1 MCRNLPKYTL
11 IERLAIMVKA
21 WVCAVCLGCSVQ
33 IAYADEF
40 VVNET
45 KTNGHFE
52 ANVQEKGRYDTS
64 PQEIPI
70 TDIIGSGGDIKSYCR
85 LVLFDAKTD
94 KPLYEESKTCFVYDK
109 VIVNGLDV
117 TAWLFQQTD
126 KGLIEFPRWNGTRT
140 SKNVKVKMPK
150 GYNSWAD
157 FYVGMYY
164 LNLGSSGI
172 DQEKKLALKL
182 GIKGNIYADLAVTSD
197 PSVWT
202 GFCAFYF
209 YKKDVNPT
217 ITIQNQYQ
225 PYKGIT
231 GSDFEVNEAGLER
244 QRTGTYEY
252 TYYVPRRAGEM
263 VSLKAPVADGANEGA
278 DIEYAAYWR
287 WYDNKTYRASDRISK
302 PLGSSLNQTY
312 FDENGKSIGLTYT
325 SIFYTKPTYKNMASV
340 EYTVPDNVADWQGDD
355 IAADASRYIDFGPID
370 KQYWREPTLSMRY
383 IFHVRPADE
392 IAEKIKKAIMNV
404 GVYED
409 HGSVVFPLKKNGDT
423 YKNDAY
429 NTLRLDLRGISNYWF
444 YPFSTNDIKNNP
456 SASQFESEI
465 RQCKSLSWVAMTTVN
480 GKVYRKTI
488 TQNSENLEDYKYATY
503 NLHPDDVVGTYSLV
517 ADPTIKYELNK
528 LEAGRQYTI
537 MVYANGD
544 NGKSSPIARFDCS
557 YVWQSEPELNDGI
570 GDYRQPD
577 NLDEKYTRIAWKSFD
592 DLSGMN
598 DNVPT
603 LNYQYGNPYNN
614 LYDGVVNWNHVFY
627 GTIYPQLTL
636 AGCDIQGKA
645 NYYMPFHGDFI
656 LVKSA
661 NVPGVSEKGDYGWY
675 FVDGSKPSNSPS
687 IYDCTY
693 YASGGKRCGYFLY
706 VDASD
711 EPHPIATLDFEAR
724 LCTGAT
730 LMFTANVANLTADY
744 YNVEHPQLLFKLYG
758 YKTDE
763 NGQVIEKKLIQS
775 FASGDFKTYDSRN
788 LGVWYQIFA
797 KTFVHPGLGVD
808 GYTHYNVTIE
818 NACKSTQGADY
829 AIDDIRFYVAN
840 DQVEILQTS
849 QADDY
854 CKNKDHGAYLKLRTD
869 YNMTRTFLKV
879 NEGSKPLFYRLCE
892 EGGKPCNTT
901 YPQDTIANPKHE
913 QKMDKNNIPY
923 GVVWVSADEQ
933 ENKELVETD
942 PYGYLS
948 LILADAF
955 FNLDLNKTYY
965 VSVALPRI
973 ARYNETDGTPIYE
986 PDIWGEPKDPCSIY
1000 SKSINIRN
1008 KNIKI
1013 TSNTGG
1019 TSLTYSSEC
1028 GKNEIDVDLK
1038 VQLRVPDA
1046 SYGMEKDIPWK
1057 FDFVIGSEEAFNKAC
1072 TQRNLLQ
1079 AIEHFRTAYPN
1090 ATVFDATTHVATGIF
1105 SQPEY
1110 EALVHYTSQ
1119 STTEIPDPTSDKLIV
1134 VLSKSDEYKA
1144 KLKMVEKNDVNVN
1157 FYFISVPGEYTDKDG
1172 QKYTICSSAMK
1183 EKVTFN
1189 YESPVVQMGDPKV
1202 TYPDAWNNT
1211 AREYRLGLKQANN
1224 LKTGTRLRLP
1234 IHDYR
1239 DAFYHQTGHSYGG
1252 NARNNLVVEQPDAK
1266 GNAVQGCVRLV
1277 ATNDPTVNK
1286 EWLQVGTV
1294 KGVAWGAKVG
1304 EVKNDSFN
1312 ITKTDQSLVID
1323 FSQHTETL
1331 HLDNEVTKKDVTA
1344 NIEFHEGYSYTFS
1357 VVYHDATLDIKKDN
1371 NAICYGTTLFTLNIV
1386 PEYVTWKGSLSSN
1399 TNWNNDGNWAR
1410 STKAELHK
1418 TDGYEDYDGS
1428 KGLQSAPGEDPSTTP
1443 QTFVPMRF
1451 TKVTI
1456 LPHTLIPQLGSYS
1469 YDQRQGIL
1477 TAESLLNPMLSEAT
1491 KDINYNLM
1499 LKIKP
1504 TIEDGVSYYD
1514 CENFYANMCQDVYF
1528 ASTDPDDAA
1537 TQNGEVKGEL
1547 RNQHYLSYQKA
1558 WVDFA
1563 LPTKQW
1569 SMFTVPLHNVY
1580 AGDFYLPYATGKQNT
1595 EAFQPINFGDGNGAY
1610 DRVKYSVYQR
1620 TWFDTNPQVVAV
1632 DNNGNYGAA
1641 VNYDQNNTEVEYVTS
1656 EWSHA
1661 FNDVQHAY
1669 EMGLGYSVYPEPNE
1683 TSAKNTHWALFRL
1696 PKDDA
1701 TFDYYERGKNGK
1713 QKTSAVVD
1721 RSKNGLLLTNNNKD
1735 DNPMTLTGVIE
1746 VKPDAL
1752 HQRGDY
1758 YLIGNPY
1765 MATIDMQLFFK
1776 DNPNLYAKY
1785 WILEDG
1791 ELNAYGNDGTDN
1803 LGSVAPMQAFFVKAS
1818 TGGVLLGNIVFRPSQ
1833 CITMFNTN
1841 TKVNRRHTAL
1851 TLHARHAQGVSTARV
1866 LTDDA
1871 ANNDFDD
1878 SEDVEVIFD
1887 HELVKAPQIY
1897 TVSGNRAAAINHLT
1911 SLRNVPL
1918 GVEAETDEEVAFSVS
1933 GTNLLPAPLYLL
1945 DAKTNQY
1952 TLLTDSVKVMLQPNQ
1967 VGRYFLTS
1975 NMSEANPVQTDLR
1988 CYSVHAGKVVAAT
2001 TEGDLLTSI
2010 DVFDI
2015 LGRHLQTLTP
2025 QQLVCTFNLPQGV
2038 YLITVSS
2045 KKVTEGR
2052 TFKVIVK

>member
-11 IERLAIMVKA
+11 IERLALMVKA

-33 IAYADEF
+33 TVCADEF
-40 VVNET
+40 VVNEKIMGHRDVRVTSMT
-45 KTNGHFE
+45 KY
-52 ANVQEKGRYDTS
+52 VTS
-64 PQEIPI
+64 PEVPLKEFL
-70 TDIIGSGGDIKSYCR
+70 GSQAVYCR
-85 LVLFDAKTD
+85 FVLFDAETEE
-94 KPLYEESKTCFVYDK
+94 PLYELSKTCFRYDASK
-109 VIVNGLDV
+109 N
-117 TAWLFQQTD
+117 WLFQQTD
-126 KGLIEFPRWNGTRT
+126 YGLIEFPRRNATIQYYV
-140 SKNVKVKMPK
+140 NPQIVLPK
-150 GYNSWAD
+150 GRTWSD
-157 FYVGMYY
+157 IYVGVYY
-164 LNLGSSGI
+164 CKVQSGSG
-172 DQEKKLALKL
+172 DQEIEVAKKL
-182 GIKGNIYADLAVTSD
+182 GINGDITYHNNTTTSPTITSD
-197 PSVWT
+197 PFVWT

-209 YKKDVNPT
+209 YREGTTAVT
-217 ITIQNQYQ
+217 TQNQYQ

-231 GSDFEVNEAGLER
+231 GSDFETNAEGVKR
-244 QRTGTYEY
+244 QGTYTWEY

-263 VSLKAPVADGANEGA
+263 VTLKAPVANGANGGA
-278 DIEYAAYWR
+278 DIDYSAYWR
-287 WYDNKTYRASDRISK
+287 WYDNNTYRANDRISM
-302 PLGSSLNQTY
+302 PLGSLLNQTY
-312 FDENGKSIGLTYT
+312 VDENGKSVGLTYSST
-325 SIFYTKPTYKNMASV
+325 SYKYPTYENMASV
-340 EYTVPDNVADWQGDD
+340 EYTVPDNVVDWQGDD
-355 IAADASRYIDFGPID
+355 IAADASRYIDFGSVNA
-370 KQYWREPTLSMRY
+370 KYWHEPTLSMRY

-392 IAEKIKKAIMNV
+392 IAENIKKAIMNV
-404 GVYED
+404 EVYED
-409 HGSVVFPLKKNGDT
+409 HGSIAIPLKKDGNS
-423 YKNDAY
+423 YSKNAH
-429 NTLRLDLRGISNYWF
+429 NTLRLDLRGINNYWF

-456 SASQFESEI
+456 SASQFESGI
-465 RQCKSLSWVAMTTVN
+465 RQCSSISWVAMTTVN
-480 GKVYRKTI
+480 GKVYRKDI
-488 TQNSENLEDYKYATY
+488 VLNQSNPGDDKYATY
-503 NLHPDDVVGTYSLV
+503 DLLPNDVVGTYTMV
-517 ADPTIKYELNK
+517 ADPKITYELDS
-528 LEAGRQYTI
+528 LETGRQYTI
-537 MVYANGD
+537 MVYANSND
-544 NGKSSPIARFDCS
+544 GKSSPIARFDCY
-557 YVWQSEPELNDGI
+557 YVWQSEPELESLLSEH
-570 GDYRQPD
+570 RQPEILKD
-577 NLDEKYTRIAWKSFD
+577 KYTQIGWVNFD
-592 DLSGMN
+592 DFAGMN
-598 DNVPT
+598 DYIPT
-603 LNYQYGNPYNN
+603 VNYQYGNPYSNH
-614 LYDGVVNWNHVFY
+614 YDGAHNWNQAFY
-627 GTIYPQLTL
+627 GTVYPQLMF
-636 AGCDIQGKA
+636 ASCEAKGND
-645 NYYMPFHGDFI
+645 NYIPYHGDYI
-656 LVKSA
+656 LVKTA
-661 NVPGVSEKGDYGWY
+661 NLKGVSVRK
-675 FVDGSKPSNSPS
+675 VDGYDWAYGDSPTL
-687 IYDCTY
+687 YDRTY
-693 YASGGKRCGYFLY
+693 YTSGGTRCGYFLF
-706 VDASD
+706 VDAAD
-711 EPHPIATLDFEAR
+711 EPRPIATLDFGAR

-730 LMFTANVANLTADY
+730 LMFTANIANLTDKNASEY
-744 YNVEHPQLLFKLYG
+744 PQLLFKLYG
-758 YKTDE
+758 YKTDA
-763 NGQVIEKKLIQS
+763 NGKVIEKKLIQS
-775 FASGDFKTYDSRN
+775 FASGDFRAYNSHE
-788 LGVWYQIFA
+788 LGKWYQVFA
-797 KTFVHPGLGVD
+797 KSFVHQGLGVD
-808 GYTHYNVTIE
+808 EFSHYNVTID
-818 NACKSTQGADY
+818 NACKSTYGADY
-829 AIDDIRFYVAN
+829 AVDDIRFYVAN

-854 CKNKDHGAYLKLRTD
+854 CNNKDHGAYLKLRTD

-879 NEGSKPLFYRLCE
+879 NEGTKPLFYRLCE

-901 YPQDTIANPKHE
+901 YPQDKGPNPKRE
-913 QKMDKNNIPY
+913 QKMDKDSLPY
-923 GVVWVSADEQ
+923 GVVWISTNEKEDE
-933 ENKELVETD
+933 KLVEAD

-965 VSVALPRI
+965 VSVALPHVVGH
-973 ARYNETDGTPIYE
+973 NDGTPIYE

-1046 SYGMEKDIPWK
+1046 KYGIEKDIPWK
-1057 FDFVIGSEEAFNKAC
+1057 FDFVIGSEKAFNDAC
-1072 TQRNLLQ
+1072 SQRNLLQ
-1079 AIEHFRTAYPN
+1079 AIEHFRTTYPN
-1090 ATVFDATTHVATGIF
+1090 ATTFDATTHVATGIF

-1110 EALVHYTSQ
+1110 EALKFYTSQ
-1119 STTEIPDPTSDKLIV
+1119 STTEIPDPAKSDKLIV

-1144 KLKMVEKNDVNVN
+1144 NLKMVEKNDVNVN

-1183 EKVTFN
+1183 EKVTFT

-1202 TYPDAWNNT
+1202 TYPETWNNS

-1224 LKTGTRLRLP
+1224 LKNGTRLRLP

-1239 DAFYHQTGHSYGG
+1239 DAFYYKPGHSYGG
-1252 NARNNLVVEQPDAK
+1252 ASRNNLIVEQPDAK
-1266 GNAVQGCVRLV
+1266 GNAVKGCVRLV
-1277 ATNDPTVNK
+1277 ATNDPTVDST
-1286 EWLQVGTV
+1286 WLQVGTV

-1304 EVKNDSFN
+1304 KVENAGYN
-1312 ITKTDQSLVID
+1312 ITPTDKSLVIN
-1323 FSQHTETL
+1323 FTPCTETL
-1331 HLDNEVTKKDVTA
+1331 HLDNDVTKANVAA

-1357 VVYHDATLDIKKDN
+1357 VVYHDATLSIKNDN
-1371 NAICYGTTLFTLNIV
+1371 NTICYGTTLFTLNIV

-1410 STKAELHK
+1410 STRAELHINAQK
-1418 TDGYEDYDGS
+1418 TDGYVDYDGS
-1428 KGLQSAPGEDPSTTP
+1428 NGLQSTPGEDPSTTP

-1499 LKIKP
+1499 LKMEP

-1537 TQNGEVKGEL
+1537 TQNEEVKGEL

-1563 LPTKQW
+1563 LPTDQW

-1595 EAFQPINFGDGNGAY
+1595 EAFQPIKFGEGNGAY

-1620 TWFDTNPQVVAV
+1620 TWFDTNPQVVAA

-1641 VNYDQNNTEVEYVTS
+1641 VNYDTNNTEVEYVTS

-1696 PKDDA
+1696 PKDDE
-1701 TFDYYERGKNGK
+1701 TFNYYERGKNGK
-1713 QKTSAVVD
+1713 QKTSASVD

-1735 DNPMTLTGVIE
+1735 DNPMTLNGVIE

-1785 WILEDG
+1785 WILEG
-1791 ELNAYGNDGTDN
+1791 GKLNAYGNDGTDN

-1818 TGGVLLGNIVFRPSQ
+1818 TGGVLLGKIVFRPSQ
-1833 CITMFNTN
+1833 CFTMFNTN

-1945 DAKTNQY
+1945 DAKTNQH

>member
-1 MCRNLPKYTL
+1 MCRNLPKYTF
-11 IERLAIMVKA
+11 IERLTIMVKA

-33 IAYADEF
+33 TVCADEF
-40 VVNET
+40 VVNE
-45 KTNGHFE
+45 KIMGELSRDFILIN
-52 ANVQEKGRYDTS
+52 ATS
-64 PQEIPI
+64 QTCEIPL
-70 TDIIGSGGDIKSYCR
+70 TVFPGQGSVYYCR
-85 LVLFDAKTD
+85 LVLFNAKTQE
-94 KPLYEESKTCFVYDK
+94 PLYEISDTCFAYNDPNKRV
-109 VIVNGLDV
+109 
-117 TAWLFQQTD
+117 FQQTN
-126 KGLIEFPRWNGTRT
+126 KGLIFFPRWNSTRYFE
-140 SKNVKVKMPK
+140 NVTLKKPK
-150 GYNSWAD
+150 GYSWAD
-157 FYVGMYY
+157 IYVGMYY
-164 LNLGSSGI
+164 LHLNSSDIKTEKEIAKRYGINGEINLVTS
-172 DQEKKLALKL
+172 
-182 GIKGNIYADLAVTSD
+182 VTSD
-197 PSVWT
+197 PTEWS
-202 GFCAFYF
+202 GFRKY
-209 YKKDVNPT
+209 VPT
-217 ITIQNQYQ
+217 TNIYV
-225 PYKGIT
+225 PYEGVAQKEG
-231 GSDFEVNEAGLER
+231 DFETNADGVKR
-244 QRTGTYEY
+244 QRTYTWEY
-252 TYYVPRRAGEM
+252 TYYVPRRAGEK
-263 VSLKAPVADGANEGA
+263 VTLKAPIADGNGGGA

-287 WYDNKTYRASDRISK
+287 WYDNQTYRASDRISK
-302 PLGSSLNQTY
+302 PGSLLSQT
-312 FDENGKSIGLTYT
+312 FVDENGKSVGLTYA
-325 SIFYTKPTYKNMASV
+325 SSSYTKPTYKNMASV
-340 EYTVPDNVADWQGDD
+340 DYTVPDNVADWQGDD
-355 IAADASRYIDFGPID
+355 IAADASRYIDFGPND
-370 KQYWREPTLSMRY
+370 KLFWREPTLSMRY
-383 IFHVRPADE
+383 LFHVRPADE

-404 GVYED
+404 EVYED
-409 HGSVVFPLKKNGDT
+409 HGSIVFPLKKNGDA

-444 YPFSTNDIKNNP
+444 YPFSTNDIKNAP

-480 GKVYRKTI
+480 GKIYRKAI
-488 TQNSENLEDYKYATY
+488 TQNSEDLEDYKYAIY

-517 ADPTIKYELNK
+517 SNPTIKYELSK
-528 LEAGRQYTI
+528 LETGRQYTI
-537 MVYANGD
+537 MVYANSND
-544 NGKSSPIARFDCS
+544 GKSSPIARFDCS
-557 YVWQSEPELNDGI
+557 FVWQSEPELNDGI
-570 GDYRQPD
+570 GDYRKPE
-577 NLDEKYTRIAWKSFD
+577 NLEEKYHCIAWKSFD
-592 DLSGMN
+592 DLPGMN
-598 DNVPT
+598 DNIPT
-603 LNYQYGNPYNN
+603 LNYEHGNPYNN
-614 LYDGVVNWNHVFY
+614 LYDGVVNWNHAFY
-627 GTIYPQLTL
+627 GTIYPQLIQ
-636 AGCDIQGKA
+636 AGCDIPGKE
-645 NYYMPFHGDFI
+645 NKGKFMPFHGDFI

-661 NVPGVSEKGDYGWY
+661 NVPGVSEKGSYGWY
-675 FVDGSKPSNSPS
+675 FPDYSAVS

-711 EPHPIATLDFEAR
+711 EPRPIATLDFEAR

-730 LMFTANVANLTADY
+730 LMFTANVANLTAGY
-744 YNVEHPQLLFKLYG
+744 YLCEDPQLLFKLYG
-758 YKTDE
+758 YKTDA
-763 NGQVIEKKLIQS
+763 NGKVIEKKLIQS
-775 FASGDFKTYDSRN
+775 FASGDFKTYGSRK

-808 GYTHYNVTIE
+808 EFRHYNVTIE
-818 NACKSTQGADY
+818 NACKSTIGADY
-829 AIDDIRFYVAN
+829 AVDDIRFYVAN

-849 QADDY
+849 NADDY
-854 CKNKDHGAYLKLRTD
+854 CKSKDQGAYLKLRTD

-892 EGGKPCNTT
+892 EGGKPCDTT
-901 YPQDTIANPKHE
+901 YPQDTIANPKRE
-913 QKMDKNNIPY
+913 QRMDKDSLPY
-923 GVVWVSADEQ
+923 GVVWISTNEKEDE
-933 ENKELVETD
+933 KLVEAD

-973 ARYNETDGTPIYE
+973 AGYNKTDDTPIYE

-1046 SYGMEKDIPWK
+1046 KYGIEKDIPWK
-1057 FDFVIGSEEAFNKAC
+1057 FDFVIGSEQAFNKAC
-1072 TQRNLLQ
+1072 TQDNLLQ
-1079 AIEHFRTAYPN
+1079 AIEHFRTAYPD
-1090 ATVFDATTHVATGIF
+1090 ATMFDATTHVATGIF
-1105 SQPEY
+1105 SQPDY
-1110 EALVHYTSQ
+1110 KTLVHYTSQ
-1119 STTEIPDPTSDKLIV
+1119 STTEIPDPTKSDKLIV

-1144 KLKMVEKNDVNVN
+1144 NLKMVEKNDVNVN

-1183 EKVTFN
+1183 EKVTFT

-1211 AREYRLGLKQANN
+1211 AKEYRLGLKQANN

-1239 DAFYHQTGHSYGG
+1239 DAFYYKPGHSYGG
-1252 NARNNLVVEQPDAK
+1252 ASRNNLIVEQPDAK

-1277 ATNDPTVNK
+1277 ATNDPTVDPK
-1286 EWLQVGTV
+1286 WLQVGTV

-1304 EVKNDSFN
+1304 VVKNAGYN
-1312 ITKTDQSLVID
+1312 ITPTDKSLVID

-1331 HLDNEVTKKDVTA
+1331 HLDNDVTKTNVTA
-1344 NIEFHEGYSYTFS
+1344 DIEFHEGYSYTFS
-1357 VVYHDATLDIKKDN
+1357 VVYHDATLSIENNDN
-1371 NAICYGTTLFTLNIV
+1371 TICYGTTLFTLNIV

-1410 STKAELHK
+1410 STKEELHK
-1418 TDGYEDYDGS
+1418 NAQNTDEYVDYDGS
-1428 KGLQSAPGEDPSTTP
+1428 NGLQSTPGEDPSTTP

-1456 LPHTLIPQLGSYS
+1456 LPHTMIPQLGSYS

-1491 KDINYNLM
+1491 KNINYHLM
-1499 LKIKP
+1499 LKMEP
-1504 TIEDGVSYYD
+1504 TIENGVSYYD

-1528 ASTDPDDAA
+1528 ASTDPDDDA
-1537 TQNGEVKGEL
+1537 TQKDVKGEL

-1563 LPTKQW
+1563 LPTDQW

-1595 EAFQPINFGDGNGAY
+1595 EAFQPIKFGEGNGAY

-1620 TWFDTNPQVVAV
+1620 TWFDTNPQVVAA

-1683 TSAKNTHWALFRL
+1683 TSAKTTHWALFRL
-1696 PKDDA
+1696 PKDDE
-1701 TFDYYERGKNGK
+1701 TFDYYGRGKNGK
-1713 QKTSAVVD
+1713 QKTSAAVD

-1735 DNPMTLTGVIE
+1735 DNPMTLNGVIE

-1785 WILEDG
+1785 WILEG
-1791 ELNAYGNDGTDN
+1791 RELKAYGNDGTDN

-1988 CYSVHAGKVVAAT
+1988 CYSIHAGKVVAAT

>member
-1 MCRNLPKYTL
+1 MCRNLPKYTF
-11 IERLAIMVKA
+11 IERLTIMVKA

-33 IAYADEF
+33 TAYADEF
-40 VVNET
+40 VVNE
-45 KTNGHFE
+45 KIMG
-52 ANVQEKGRYDTS
+52 QLSRDTVATTETS
-64 PQEIPI
+64 QTCVIP
-70 TDIIGSGGDIKSYCR
+70 TIKFLGESYVSIYCR
-85 LVLFDAKTD
+85 LVLFDAKTQ
-94 KPLYEESKTCFVYDK
+94 KPLYELSKTCFTYENPSN
-109 VIVNGLDV
+109 I
-117 TAWLFQQTD
+117 LFQQTD
-126 KGLIEFPRWNGTRT
+126 KGLILFPRWNATT
-140 SKNVKVKMPK
+140 YPKNVTLKKPK
-150 GYNSWAD
+150 GYSWAD
-157 FYVGMYY
+157 IYVGMYY
-164 LNLGSSGI
+164 LKLNAPNDWDKEKEIAKNFGI
-172 DQEKKLALKL
+172 N
-182 GIKGNIYADLAVTSD
+182 GNIYLEPSITSD
-197 PSVWT
+197 PTMWS
-202 GFCAFYF
+202 GFRAFC
-209 YKKDVNPT
+209 PT
-217 ITIQNQYQ
+217 IDNGAMLKDTYV
-225 PYKGIT
+225 PYEGISQKV
-231 GSDFEVNEAGLER
+231 GDFETNADGVKR
-244 QRTGTYEY
+244 QGTYTWEY
-252 TYYVPRRAGEM
+252 TYYVPRRAGEK
-263 VSLKAPVADGANEGA
+263 VTLKAPVANGASGGSRY
-278 DIEYAAYWR
+278 DYSAYWR
-287 WYDNKTYRASDRISK
+287 WYDNKTYRANDRISQ
-302 PLGSSLNQTY
+302 PGGSSLNQTY
-312 FDENGKSIGLTYT
+312 VDENGKSVGLTYNST
-325 SIFYTKPTYKNMASV
+325 GYINPTYKNMASV

-355 IAADASRYIDFGPID
+355 IAADASRYIDFGPLGSNF
-370 KQYWREPTLSMRY
+370 WREPTLSMRY

-392 IAEKIKKAIMNV
+392 IAENIKKAIMNV
-404 GVYED
+404 EVYED
-409 HGSVVFPLKKNGDT
+409 HGSIAIPLKKNGDT
-423 YKNDAY
+423 YSQTAH
-429 NTLRLDLRGISNYWF
+429 NTLRLDLRGINNYWF
-444 YPFSTNDIKNNP
+444 YPFSTTNDIKNAP
-456 SASQFESEI
+456 SASQFESDI
-465 RQCKSLSWVAMTTVN
+465 RQCSSISWVAMTTVN
-480 GKVYRKTI
+480 GKVYRKDI
-488 TQNSENLEDYKYATY
+488 ALNQSNPGDDKYATY
-503 NLHPDDVVGTYSLV
+503 DLLPNDVVGTYTMV
-517 ADPTIKYELNK
+517 ADPKITYELSK

-537 MVYANGD
+537 MVYANSND
-544 NGKSSPIARFDCS
+544 GKSSPIARFDCY
-557 YVWQSEPELNDGI
+557 YVWQSEPELESQLSEH
-570 GDYRQPD
+570 RQPEILKD
-577 NLDEKYTRIAWKSFD
+577 KYTQIGWVNFD
-592 DLSGMN
+592 DFAGMN
-598 DNVPT
+598 DNIPT
-603 LNYQYGNPYNN
+603 VDYQYGNPYSNH
-614 LYDGVVNWNHVFY
+614 YDGAHNWNQAFY
-627 GTIYPQLTL
+627 GTVYPQLMM
-636 AGCDIQGKA
+636 ARCDIKQQEK
-645 NYYMPFHGDFI
+645 YIPLHGDYI

-661 NVPGVSEKGDYGWY
+661 NVPGVSDNNSYDWAFAKE
-675 FVDGSKPSNSPS
+675 SSSPS
-687 IYDCTY
+687 IYDRTY
-693 YASGGKRCGYFLY
+693 YTSGGTRSGYFLF
-706 VDASD
+706 VDAAD
-711 EPHPIATLDFEAR
+711 EPRPIATLDFEAR

-730 LMFTANVANLTADY
+730 LMFTANIANLTAAAASEY
-744 YNVEHPQLLFKLYG
+744 PQLLFKLYG
-758 YKTDE
+758 YKTDA
-763 NGQVIEKKLIQS
+763 NGKVIEKKLIQS
-775 FASGDFKTYDSRN
+775 FASGDFRAYNSHE
-788 LGVWYQIFA
+788 LGKWYQVFA
-797 KTFVHPGLGVD
+797 KSFVHQGLGVD
-808 GYTHYNVTIE
+808 EFSHYNVTID
-818 NACKSTQGADY
+818 NACKSTEGADY
-829 AIDDIRFYVAN
+829 AVDDIRFYVAN

-879 NEGSKPLFYRLCE
+879 NEGTKPLFYRICE
-892 EGGKPCNTT
+892 EGGTPCNTT
-901 YPQDTIANPKHE
+901 YPSDEGTNPKREH
-913 QKMDKNNIPY
+913 KVDKNNIPY

-933 ENKELVETD
+933 ENKKLVEAD
-942 PYGYLS
+942 PYGYLN

-973 ARYNETDGTPIYE
+973 AGYDKDDMPIYE

-1028 GKNEIDVDLK
+1028 GKDEIDVDLK

-1046 SYGMEKDIPWK
+1046 SYGMEKDIPWT

-1079 AIEHFRTAYPN
+1079 AVEHFRTAYPD
-1090 ATVFDATTHVATGIF
+1090 ATTFDATTHVAKEGTLF
-1105 SQPEY
+1105 TSDEY
-1110 EALVHYTSQ
+1110 QALVDYTSQ

-1157 FYFISVPGEYTDKDG
+1157 FYFISVPGEYTDKGG
-1172 QKYTICSSAMK
+1172 QKYTICSSVMK

-1239 DAFYHQTGHSYGG
+1239 DAFYYKPGHSYGG
-1252 NARNNLVVEQPDAK
+1252 ASRNNLIVEQPDAK

-1277 ATNDPTVNK
+1277 ATNDPTVDST
-1286 EWLQVGTV
+1286 WLQVGTV
-1294 KGVAWGAKVG
+1294 KGVVWGAKVG
-1304 EVKNDSFN
+1304 EVKNAGYN
-1312 ITKTDQSLVID
+1312 ITPTDKSLVID
-1323 FSQHTETL
+1323 FTPRTETL
-1331 HLDNEVTKKDVTA
+1331 HLDNEVTKDVTA

-1386 PEYVTWKGSLSSN
+1386 PEYVTWKGSLSLN

-1499 LKIKP
+1499 LKMEP
-1504 TIEDGVSYYD
+1504 TIENGVSYYD
-1514 CENFYANMCQDVYF
+1514 CENFYANMCQDVHF

-1537 TQNGEVKGEL
+1537 TQNEEVKGEL

-1563 LPTKQW
+1563 LPTNQW

-1595 EAFQPINFGDGNGAY
+1595 EAFQPIKFGEGNGAY

-1620 TWFDTNPQVVAV
+1620 TWFDTNPQVVAA

-1641 VNYDQNNTEVEYVTS
+1641 VNYDTNKTEVEYVTS

-1683 TSAKNTHWALFRL
+1683 TAAQTHSWALFRL
-1696 PKDDA
+1696 PKEDE

-1713 QKTSAVVD
+1713 QKTSARVD

-1735 DNPMTLTGVIE
+1735 DNPMTLNGVIE

-1791 ELNAYGNDGTDN
+1791 KLNAYGNDGTDN

-1918 GVEAETDEEVAFSVS
+1918 GVEAATDEEVAFSVS

-1945 DAKTNQY
+1945 DAKTNQR

-2025 QQLVCTFNLPQGV
+2025 QQLVYTFNLPQGV

-2045 KKVTEGR
+2045 NKVTEGR

>member
-11 IERLAIMVKA
+11 IERLTIMVKA

-33 IAYADEF
+33 TVCADEF
-40 VVNET
+40 VVNE
-45 KTNGHFE
+45 KIMGELSRDFILTN
-52 ANVQEKGRYDTS
+52 ATS
-64 PQEIPI
+64 QTCEIPL
-70 TDIIGSGGDIKSYCR
+70 TVFPGQGSVYYCR
-85 LVLFDAKTD
+85 LVLFDAKTQ
-94 KPLYEESKTCFVYDK
+94 KPLYELSKTCFTYK
-109 VIVNGLDV
+109 NPNN
-117 TAWLFQQTD
+117 WLFQQTD
-126 KGLIEFPRWNGTRT
+126 KGLIFFPRWNGTRYFE
-140 SKNVKVKMPK
+140 NVTLNKPK
-150 GYNSWAD
+150 GSNWAD
-157 FYVGMYY
+157 IYVGMYY
-164 LNLGSSGI
+164 LNLNAPNDSIEKEIAKRYGI
-172 DQEKKLALKL
+172 N
-182 GIKGNIYADLAVTSD
+182 GNIHLVPSITSD
-197 PSVWT
+197 PTEWS
-202 GFCAFYF
+202 GFRKY
-209 YKKDVNPT
+209 VPT
-217 ITIQNQYQ
+217 KNIYV
-225 PYKGIT
+225 PYEGVAQKEG
-231 GSDFEVNEAGLER
+231 DFETNADGVKR
-244 QRTGTYEY
+244 QRTYTWEY
-252 TYYVPRRAGEM
+252 TYYVPRRAGEK
-263 VSLKAPVADGANEGA
+263 VTLKAPIADGNGGGA

-287 WYDNKTYRASDRISK
+287 WYDNQTYRASDRISK
-302 PLGSSLNQTY
+302 PGSSLSQT
-312 FDENGKSIGLTYT
+312 FVDENGKSVGLTYA
-325 SIFYTKPTYKNMASV
+325 SSSYTKPTYKNMASV

-355 IAADASRYIDFGPID
+355 IAADASRYIDFGPND
-370 KQYWREPTLSMRY
+370 KLFWREPTLSMRY

-404 GVYED
+404 DVYED
-409 HGSVVFPLKKNGDT
+409 HGSIVFPLKKNGDA

-444 YPFSTNDIKNNP
+444 YPFSTNDIKDAP
-456 SASQFESEI
+456 SASQFESDI
-465 RQCKSLSWVAMTTVN
+465 RQCSSISWVAMTTVN
-480 GKVYRKTI
+480 GKVYRKDI
-488 TQNSENLEDYKYATY
+488 AQNSENLADDKYAIY

-517 ADPTIKYELNK
+517 SNPTIKYELSK
-528 LEAGRQYTI
+528 LETGRQYTI
-537 MVYANGD
+537 MVYANSND
-544 NGKSSPIARFDCS
+544 GKSSPIARFDCS
-557 YVWQSEPELNDGI
+557 FVWQSEPEINDGI
-570 GDYRQPD
+570 GDYRKPE
-577 NLDEKYTRIAWKSFD
+577 NLEEKYHCIAWKSFD
-592 DLSGMN
+592 DLPGMN

-603 LNYQYGNPYNN
+603 LNYEHGNPYNN
-614 LYDGVVNWNHVFY
+614 LYDGVVNWNHAFY
-627 GTIYPQLTL
+627 GTIYPQLIQ
-636 AGCDIQGKA
+636 AGCDIPGKE
-645 NYYMPFHGDFI
+645 NKGKFMPFHGDFI

-661 NVPGVSEKGDYGWY
+661 NVPGVSEKGSYGWY
-675 FVDGSKPSNSPS
+675 FADASAPS

-711 EPHPIATLDFEAR
+711 EPRPIATLDFEAR

-730 LMFTANVANLTADY
+730 LMFTANVANLTANYDLC
-744 YNVEHPQLLFKLYG
+744 EDPQLLFKLYG
-758 YKTDE
+758 YKTDA
-763 NGQVIEKKLIQS
+763 NGKVIEKKLIQS
-775 FASGDFKTYDSRN
+775 FASGDFKTYGSRK

-797 KTFVHPGLGVD
+797 KTFVHQGLGVD
-808 GYTHYNVTIE
+808 EFSHYNVTIE
-818 NACKSTQGADY
+818 NACKSTVGADY
-829 AIDDIRFYVAN
+829 AVDDIRFYVAN

-849 QADDY
+849 NADDY
-854 CKNKDHGAYLKLRTD
+854 CKSKDQGAYLKLRTD

-892 EGGKPCNTT
+892 EGGKPCDTT
-901 YPQDTIANPKHE
+901 YPQDTIANPKRE
-913 QKMDKNNIPY
+913 QRMDKDSLPY
-923 GVVWVSADEQ
+923 GVVWISTNEKEDE
-933 ENKELVETD
+933 KLVEAD

-973 ARYNETDGTPIYE
+973 AGYNKTDDTPIYE

-1046 SYGMEKDIPWK
+1046 KYGIEKDIPWK
-1057 FDFVIGSEEAFNKAC
+1057 FDFVIGSEQAFDKAC
-1072 TQRNLLQ
+1072 TQDNLLQ

-1105 SQPEY
+1105 SQPDY
-1110 EALVHYTSQ
+1110 KTLVHYTSQ
-1119 STTEIPDPTSDKLIV
+1119 STTEIPDPTKSDKLIV

-1144 KLKMVEKNDVNVN
+1144 NLKMVEKNDVNVN

-1183 EKVTFN
+1183 EKVTFT

-1202 TYPDAWNNT
+1202 TYPETWNNS

-1239 DAFYHQTGHSYGG
+1239 DAFYYKPGHSYGG
-1252 NARNNLVVEQPDAK
+1252 ASRNNLIVEQPDAK

-1277 ATNDPTVNK
+1277 ATNDPTVDST
-1286 EWLQVGTV
+1286 WLQVGTV

-1312 ITKTDQSLVID
+1312 ITKTDKSLVID

-1331 HLDNEVTKKDVTA
+1331 HLDHDVTKDVTA

-1357 VVYHDATLDIKKDN
+1357 VVYHDATLSIKNDN
-1371 NAICYGTTLFTLNIV
+1371 NTICYGTTLFTLNIV

-1418 TDGYEDYDGS
+1418 NAQNTDKYEDYDGS

-1491 KDINYNLM
+1491 KNINYHLM

-1504 TIEDGVSYYD
+1504 TIENGVSYYD

-1528 ASTDPDDAA
+1528 ASTDPDDA
-1537 TQNGEVKGEL
+1537 TQNEDVKGEL

-1563 LPTKQW
+1563 LPTDQW

-1595 EAFQPINFGDGNGAY
+1595 EAFQPIKFGDGNGAY

-1620 TWFDTNPQVVAV
+1620 TWFDTNPQVVAA

-1641 VNYDQNNTEVEYVTS
+1641 VNYDKNNTEVEYVTS

-1683 TSAKNTHWALFRL
+1683 TAAQTHSWALFRL

-1713 QKTSAVVD
+1713 QKTSARVD

-1735 DNPMTLTGVIE
+1735 DNPMTLNGVIE

-1785 WILEDG
+1785 WILEKG
-1791 ELNAYGNDGTDN
+1791 MLKAYGNDGTDN
-1803 LGSVAPMQAFFVKAS
+1803 LGCVAPMQAFFVKAS

-1887 HELVKAPQIY
+1887 HELVKTPQIY

-1945 DAKTNQY
+1945 DAKTNQR

-2010 DVFDI
+2010 EVFDI

-2025 QQLVCTFNLPQGV
+2025 QQLVYTFNLPQGV

-2045 KKVTEGR
+2045 NKVTEGR

>member
-1 MCRNLPKYTL
+1 MCKNLPKYTF

-33 IAYADEF
+33 TVCADEF
-40 VVNET
+40 VVNE
-45 KTNGHFE
+45 KIMGELSRDFALIN
-52 ANVQEKGRYDTS
+52 ATS
-64 PQEIPI
+64 QTCEIPL
-70 TDIIGSGGDIKSYCR
+70 TVFPGQGSVYYCR
-85 LVLFDAKTD
+85 LVLFDAKTQ
-94 KPLYEESKTCFVYDK
+94 KPLYELSKTCFTYK
-109 VIVNGLDV
+109 NPNN
-117 TAWLFQQTD
+117 WLFQQTD
-126 KGLIEFPRWNGTRT
+126 KGLIFFPRWNGTRYFE
-140 SKNVKVKMPK
+140 NVTLNKPK
-150 GYNSWAD
+150 GSNWAD
-157 FYVGMYY
+157 IYVGMYY
-164 LNLGSSGI
+164 LNLNAPNDSIEKEIAKRYGI
-172 DQEKKLALKL
+172 N
-182 GIKGNIYADLAVTSD
+182 GNIHLVPSITSD
-197 PSVWT
+197 PTEWS
-202 GFCAFYF
+202 GFRKY
-209 YKKDVNPT
+209 VPT
-217 ITIQNQYQ
+217 KNIYV
-225 PYKGIT
+225 PYEGVAQKEG
-231 GSDFEVNEAGLER
+231 DFETNADGVKR
-244 QRTGTYEY
+244 QRTYTWEY
-252 TYYVPRRAGEM
+252 TYYVPRRAGEK
-263 VSLKAPVADGANEGA
+263 VTLKAPIADGNGGGA

-287 WYDNKTYRASDRISK
+287 WYDNQTYRASDRISK
-302 PLGSSLNQTY
+302 PGSSLSQT
-312 FDENGKSIGLTYT
+312 FVDENGKSVGLTYA
-325 SIFYTKPTYKNMASV
+325 SSSYTKPTYKNMASV

-355 IAADASRYIDFGPID
+355 IAADASRYIDFGPND
-370 KQYWREPTLSMRY
+370 KLFWREPTLSMRY

-392 IAEKIKKAIMNV
+392 IAENIKKAIMNV
-404 GVYED
+404 EVYED
-409 HGSVVFPLKKNGDT
+409 HGSIVFLLKKNGDA

-444 YPFSTNDIKNNP
+444 YPFSTNDIKDAP
-456 SASQFESEI
+456 SASQFESDI
-465 RQCKSLSWVAMTTVN
+465 RQCSSISWVAMTTVN
-480 GKVYRKTI
+480 GKVYRKDI
-488 TQNSENLEDYKYATY
+488 AQNSENLADDKYAIY

-517 ADPTIKYELNK
+517 SNPTIKYELSK
-528 LEAGRQYTI
+528 LETGRQYTI
-537 MVYANGD
+537 MVYANSND
-544 NGKSSPIARFDCS
+544 GKSSPIARFDCS
-557 YVWQSEPELNDGI
+557 FVWQSEPELNDGI
-570 GDYRQPD
+570 GDYRKPE
-577 NLDEKYTRIAWKSFD
+577 NLEEKYHCIAWKNFD
-592 DLSGMN
+592 DLPGMN

-603 LNYQYGNPYNN
+603 LNYEHGNPYNN
-614 LYDGVVNWNHVFY
+614 LYDGVVNWNHAFY
-627 GTIYPQLTL
+627 GTIYPQLIQ
-636 AGCDIQGKA
+636 AGCDIPGKE
-645 NYYMPFHGDFI
+645 NKGKFMPFHGDFI

-661 NVPGVSEKGDYGWY
+661 NVPGVSEKGSYGWY
-675 FVDGSKPSNSPS
+675 FADASAPS

-711 EPHPIATLDFEAR
+711 EPRPIATLDFEAR

-730 LMFTANVANLTADY
+730 LMFTANVANLTANYDLC
-744 YNVEHPQLLFKLYG
+744 EDPQLLFKLYG
-758 YKTDE
+758 YKTDA
-763 NGQVIEKKLIQS
+763 NGKVIEKKLIQS
-775 FASGDFKTYDSRN
+775 FASGDFKTYGSRK

-797 KTFVHPGLGVD
+797 KTFVHQGLGVD
-808 GYTHYNVTIE
+808 EFSHYNVTIE
-818 NACKSTQGADY
+818 NACKSTVGADY
-829 AIDDIRFYVAN
+829 AVDDIRFYVAN

-849 QADDY
+849 NADDY
-854 CKNKDHGAYLKLRTD
+854 CKSKDQGAYLKLRTD

-892 EGGKPCNTT
+892 EGGKPCDTT
-901 YPQDTIANPKHE
+901 YPQDTIANPKRE
-913 QKMDKNNIPY
+913 QRMDKDSLPY
-923 GVVWVSADEQ
+923 GVVWISTNEKEDE
-933 ENKELVETD
+933 KLVEAD

-973 ARYNETDGTPIYE
+973 AGYNKTDDTPIYE

-1046 SYGMEKDIPWK
+1046 KYGIEKDIPWK
-1057 FDFVIGSEEAFNKAC
+1057 FDFVIGSEQAFDKAC
-1072 TQRNLLQ
+1072 TQDNLLQ

-1105 SQPEY
+1105 SQPDY
-1110 EALVHYTSQ
+1110 KTLVHYTSQ
-1119 STTEIPDPTSDKLIV
+1119 STTEIPDPTKSDKLIV

-1144 KLKMVEKNDVNVN
+1144 NLKMVEKNDVNVN

-1183 EKVTFN
+1183 EKVTFT

-1239 DAFYHQTGHSYGG
+1239 DAFYYKPGHSYGG
-1252 NARNNLVVEQPDAK
+1252 ASRNNLIVEQPDAK
-1266 GNAVQGCVRLV
+1266 GNAVKGCVRLV

-1312 ITKTDQSLVID
+1312 ITKTDKSLVID
-1323 FSQHTETL
+1323 FTPRTETL
-1331 HLDNEVTKKDVTA
+1331 HLDHDVTKDVTA

-1399 TNWNNDGNWAR
+1399 TNWNNDENWAR

-1418 TDGYEDYDGS
+1418 NAQNTDKYEDYDGS

-1499 LKIKP
+1499 LKMEP

-1537 TQNGEVKGEL
+1537 TQNEEVKGEL

-1563 LPTKQW
+1563 LPTDQW

-1595 EAFQPINFGDGNGAY
+1595 EAFQPIKFGDGNGAY
-1610 DRVKYSVYQR
+1610 NRVKYSVYQR
-1620 TWFDTNPQVVAV
+1620 TWFDTNPQVVTAEG
-1632 DNNGNYGAA
+1632 NGNYGAA
-1641 VNYDQNNTEVEYVTS
+1641 VNYDKNNTEVEYVTS

-1683 TSAKNTHWALFRL
+1683 TAAQTHSWALFRL

-1713 QKTSAVVD
+1713 QKTSARVD

-1735 DNPMTLTGVIE
+1735 DNPMTLNGVIE

-1785 WILEDG
+1785 WILEG
-1791 ELNAYGNDGTDN
+1791 GKLNAYGNDGTDN

-1945 DAKTNQY
+1945 DAKTNQR

-1975 NMSEANPVQTDLR
+1975 NMIEANPVQTDLR

-2045 KKVTEGR
+2045 NKVTEGR

>member
-11 IERLAIMVKA
+11 IERLALMVKA

-33 IAYADEF
+33 TVCADEF
-40 VVNET
+40 VVNEKIMGQLSRDTILT
-45 KTNGHFE
+45 KATSQTCVIPTIRFLG
-52 ANVQEKGRYDTS
+52 ADNVRT
-64 PQEIPI
+64 
-70 TDIIGSGGDIKSYCR
+70 YCR
-85 LVLFDAKTD
+85 LVLFDAKTQ
-94 KPLYEESKTCFVYDK
+94 KPLYEISDTCFTYE
-109 VIVNGLDV
+109 NPNN
-117 TAWLFQQTD
+117 WLFQQTD
-126 KGLIEFPRWNGTRT
+126 KGLILFPRWNGTRYP
-140 SKNVKVKMPK
+140 KNVTLKKPK
-150 GYNSWAD
+150 GYSWAD
-157 FYVGMYY
+157 IYVGMYY
-164 LNLGSSGI
+164 LHLNSSDI
-172 DQEKKLALKL
+172 KTEKEIAKDF
-182 GIKGNIYADLAVTSD
+182 GIKGEIYAVPSITSD
-197 PSVWT
+197 PTVWS
-202 GFCAFYF
+202 GFRRFFPTTNKAFEFKNIYVP
-209 YKKDVNPT
+209 YEGVA
-217 ITIQNQYQ
+217 QNE
-225 PYKGIT
+225 G
-231 GSDFEVNEAGLER
+231 DFETNADGVKR
-244 QRTGTYEY
+244 QRTYTWEF

-263 VSLKAPVADGANEGA
+263 VTLKAPVAEGAGSGA

-287 WYDNKTYRASDRISK
+287 WYDNQTYRASDRLSK
-302 PLGSSLNQTY
+302 PWGSSLKQIY
-312 FDENGKSIGLTYT
+312 VDENGKSVGLTYT
-325 SIFYTKPTYKNMASV
+325 STAYTKPTYKNMASV
-340 EYTVPDNVADWQGDD
+340 EYTVPDNFVDWQGDD

-370 KQYWREPTLSMRY
+370 KQYWHEPTLSMRY

-392 IAEKIKKAIMNV
+392 IAENIKKAIMNV
-404 GVYED
+404 DVYED
-409 HGSVVFPLKKNGDT
+409 HGAVVFPLKKNGDA

-444 YPFSTNDIKNNP
+444 YPFSTNDIKNAP

-480 GKVYRKTI
+480 GKVYRKAI
-488 TQNSENLEDYKYATY
+488 TQNSEDLEDYKYATY
-503 NLHPDDVVGTYSLV
+503 NLHPDDVVGTYTMV
-517 ADPTIKYELNK
+517 ADPNVTYK
-528 LEAGRQYTI
+528 LGSLETGRQYTI
-537 MVYANGD
+537 MVYANSND
-544 NGKSSPIARFDCS
+544 GKSSPIARFDCS
-557 YVWQSEPELNDGI
+557 FVWQSEPELNNGI
-570 GDYRQPD
+570 GDHRKPE
-577 NLDEKYTRIAWKSFD
+577 NLGEKYHCIAWKNFD
-592 DLSGMN
+592 DLPGMN

-603 LNYQYGNPYNN
+603 VSYQYGNPYSN
-614 LYDGVVNWNHVFY
+614 LYDGVVNWNHAFY
-627 GTIYPQLTL
+627 GTIYPQLIQT
-636 AGCDIQGKA
+636 GCDIQGKS

-661 NVPGVSEKGDYGWY
+661 NVPGVSEKGSYGWY
-675 FVDGSKPSNSPS
+675 FADYSAAP

-711 EPHPIATLDFEAR
+711 EPRPIATLDFEAR

-730 LMFTANVANLTADY
+730 LMFTANVANLTAGGY
-744 YNVEHPQLLFKLYG
+744 YLCEDPQLLFKLYG

-763 NGQVIEKKLIQS
+763 SGRVIEKKLIQS
-775 FASGDFKTYDSRN
+775 FASGDFKTYGSEEV
-788 LGVWYQIFA
+788 GVWYQIFA
-797 KTFVHPGLGVD
+797 KTFVHQGLGVD
-808 GYTHYNVTIE
+808 EFSHYNVTIE
-818 NACKSTQGADY
+818 NACKSTVGADY
-829 AIDDIRFYVAN
+829 AVDDIRFYVAN

-849 QADDY
+849 NADDY
-854 CKNKDHGAYLKLRTD
+854 CNNKDHGAYLKLRTD

-901 YPQDTIANPKHE
+901 YPSDTGTNPKRE
-913 QKMDKNNIPY
+913 QKMDKDSLPY
-923 GVVWVSADEQ
+923 GVVWISTNEKEDE
-933 ENKELVETD
+933 KLVEAD
-942 PYGYLS
+942 PYGYLN

-965 VSVALPRI
+965 VSVAMPHV
-973 ARYNETDGTPIYE
+973 AGYNETDGTPIYE

-1057 FDFVIGSEEAFNKAC
+1057 FDFVIGSEQAFDKAC
-1072 TQRNLLQ
+1072 TQDNLLQ
-1079 AIEHFRTAYPN
+1079 AIEHFRTAYPD
-1090 ATVFDATTHVATGIF
+1090 ATTFDATKHVATGVF
-1105 SQPEY
+1105 SQPDY
-1110 EALVHYTSQ
+1110 KTLVHYTSQ
-1119 STTEIPDPTSDKLIV
+1119 STTEIPDPTKSDKLIV

-1144 KLKMVEKNDVNVN
+1144 NLKMVEKNDVNVN

-1183 EKVTFN
+1183 EKVTFT

-1202 TYPDAWNNT
+1202 TYPEAWNNT

-1224 LKTGTRLRLP
+1224 LKRGTRLRLP

-1239 DAFYHQTGHSYGG
+1239 DAFYHQPGHSYGG
-1252 NARNNLVVEQPDAK
+1252 ASRNNLIVEQPDAK
-1266 GNAVQGCVRLV
+1266 GNAVKGCVRLV

-1331 HLDNEVTKKDVTA
+1331 HLDNDVTKDVTA

-1357 VVYHDATLDIKKDN
+1357 VVYHDATLSIEN
-1371 NAICYGTTLFTLNIV
+1371 NNNTICYGTTLFTLNIV

-1418 TDGYEDYDGS
+1418 NAQNTDRYVDYDGS
-1428 KGLQSAPGEDPSTTP
+1428 NGLQSTPGEDPSTTP

-1491 KDINYNLM
+1491 KDINYHLM

-1504 TIEDGVSYYD
+1504 TIENGVSYYD

-1537 TQNGEVKGEL
+1537 TPKAVKGEL

-1563 LPTKQW
+1563 LPTDQW

-1595 EAFQPINFGDGNGAY
+1595 EAFQPIKFGEGNGAY

-1620 TWFDTNPQVVAV
+1620 TWFDTNPQVVAA

-1713 QKTSAVVD
+1713 QKTSARVD

-1735 DNPMTLTGVIE
+1735 DNPMTLNGVIE

-1785 WILEDG
+1785 WILEG
-1791 ELNAYGNDGTDN
+1791 RELKAYGNDGTDN

-1841 TKVNRRHTAL
+1841 TKVNRRHTAI

-2025 QQLVCTFNLPQGV
+2025 QQLVYTFNLPQGV

>member
-1 MCRNLPKYTL
+1 MCRNLPKYKL
-11 IERLAIMVKA
+11 IERLALMVKA

-33 IAYADEF
+33 TVCADEF
-40 VVNET
+40 VVNEKIMGHRDVRVTSMT
-45 KTNGHFE
+45 KY
-52 ANVQEKGRYDTS
+52 VTS
-64 PQEIPI
+64 PEVPLKEFL
-70 TDIIGSGGDIKSYCR
+70 GSQAVYCR
-85 LVLFDAKTD
+85 FVLFDAETEE
-94 KPLYEESKTCFVYDK
+94 PLYELSKTCFRYDASK
-109 VIVNGLDV
+109 N
-117 TAWLFQQTD
+117 WLFQQTD
-126 KGLIEFPRWNGTRT
+126 YGLIEFPRRNATIQYYV
-140 SKNVKVKMPK
+140 NPQIVLPK
-150 GYNSWAD
+150 GRTWSD
-157 FYVGMYY
+157 IYVGVYY
-164 LNLGSSGI
+164 CKVQSGSGA
-172 DQEKKLALKL
+172 QEIEVAKKL
-182 GIKGNIYADLAVTSD
+182 GINGDITYHNNTTTSPTITSD
-197 PSVWT
+197 PFVWT

-209 YKKDVNPT
+209 YREGTTAVT
-217 ITIQNQYQ
+217 TQNQYQ

-231 GSDFEVNEAGLER
+231 GSDFETNAEGVKR
-244 QRTGTYEY
+244 QGTYTWEY

-263 VSLKAPVADGANEGA
+263 VTLKAPVANGASGGS
-278 DIEYAAYWR
+278 DIDYSAYWR
-287 WYDNKTYRASDRISK
+287 WYDNNTYRANDRISK
-302 PLGSSLNQTY
+302 PLGSLLNQTY
-312 FDENGKSIGLTYT
+312 VDENGKSVGLTYNST
-325 SIFYTKPTYKNMASV
+325 GYKNPTYENMASV

-355 IAADASRYIDFGPID
+355 IAADASRYIDFGSVNA
-370 KQYWREPTLSMRY
+370 KYWHEPTLSMRY

-392 IAEKIKKAIMNV
+392 IAENIKKAIMNV
-404 GVYED
+404 EVYED
-409 HGSVVFPLKKNGDT
+409 HGSIAIPLKKEGT
-423 YKNDAY
+423 SYSPTAR
-429 NTLRLDLRGISNYWF
+429 NTLRLDLRGINNYWF

-456 SASQFESEI
+456 SASQFESDI
-465 RQCKSLSWVAMTTVN
+465 RQCSSISWVAMTTVN
-480 GKVYRKTI
+480 GKVYRKDI
-488 TQNSENLEDYKYATY
+488 ALNQSNPGDDKYATY
-503 NLHPDDVVGTYSLV
+503 DLLPDDVVGTYTMV
-517 ADPTIKYELNK
+517 ADPKITYELDS
-528 LEAGRQYTI
+528 LETGRQYTI
-537 MVYANGD
+537 MVYANSND
-544 NGKSSPIARFDCS
+544 GKSSPIARFDCY
-557 YVWQSEPELNDGI
+557 YVWQSEPELESLLSEH
-570 GDYRQPD
+570 RQPEILKD
-577 NLDEKYTRIAWKSFD
+577 KYTQIGWVNFD
-592 DLSGMN
+592 DFAGMN
-598 DNVPT
+598 DYIPT
-603 LNYQYGNPYNN
+603 VNYQYGNPYSNH
-614 LYDGVVNWNHVFY
+614 YDGAHNWNQAFY
-627 GTIYPQLTL
+627 GTVYPQLMF
-636 AGCDIQGKA
+636 ASCEAKGND
-645 NYYMPFHGDFI
+645 NYIPYHGDYI
-656 LVKSA
+656 LVKTA
-661 NVPGVSEKGDYGWY
+661 NLKGVSVKEENGYDWAYG
-675 FVDGSKPSNSPS
+675 KSPTL
-687 IYDCTY
+687 YDRTY
-693 YASGGKRCGYFLY
+693 YTSGGTRCGYFLF
-706 VDASD
+706 VDAAD
-711 EPHPIATLDFEAR
+711 EPRPIATLDFEAR

-730 LMFTANVANLTADY
+730 LMFTANIANLTAATASEY
-744 YNVEHPQLLFKLYG
+744 PQLLFKLYG
-758 YKTDE
+758 YKTDA
-763 NGQVIEKKLIQS
+763 NGKVIEKRLIQS
-775 FASGDFKTYDSRN
+775 FASGDFRAYNSHE
-788 LGVWYQIFA
+788 LGKWYQVFA
-797 KTFVHPGLGVD
+797 KSFVHQGLGVD
-808 GYTHYNVTIE
+808 EFSHYNVTID
-818 NACKSTQGADY
+818 NACKSTSGADY
-829 AIDDIRFYVAN
+829 AVDDIRFYVAN

-854 CKNKDHGAYLKLRTD
+854 CNNKDHGAYLKLRTD

-892 EGGKPCNTT
+892 EGGKPCNTK
-901 YPQDTIANPKHE
+901 YPQDKGPNPKRE
-913 QKMDKNNIPY
+913 QRMDKDSLPY
-923 GVVWVSADEQ
+923 GVVWISTNE
-933 ENKELVETD
+933 KEDKKLVEAD

-965 VSVALPRI
+965 VSVALPHVVGH
-973 ARYNETDGTPIYE
+973 NKTDGTPIYE

-1046 SYGMEKDIPWK
+1046 SYGIEKDIPWK
-1057 FDFVIGSEEAFNKAC
+1057 FDFVIGSEQAFNKAC
-1072 TQRNLLQ
+1072 TQDNLLQ
-1079 AIEHFRTAYPN
+1079 AIEHFRTAYPD
-1090 ATVFDATTHVATGIF
+1090 ATMFDATTHVATGIF
-1105 SQPEY
+1105 SQPDY
-1110 EALVHYTSQ
+1110 KTLVHYTSQ
-1119 STTEIPDPTSDKLIV
+1119 STTEIPDPAKSDKLIV

-1144 KLKMVEKNDVNVN
+1144 NLKMVEKNDVNVN

-1183 EKVTFN
+1183 EKVTFT

-1202 TYPDAWNNT
+1202 TYPETWNNS

-1224 LKTGTRLRLP
+1224 LKRGTRLRLP

-1239 DAFYHQTGHSYGG
+1239 DAFYYKPGHSYGG
-1252 NARNNLVVEQPDAK
+1252 ASRNNLIVEQPDAK

-1277 ATNDPTVNK
+1277 ATNDPTVDST
-1286 EWLQVGTV
+1286 WLQVGTV

-1304 EVKNDSFN
+1304 VVKNAGSN
-1312 ITKTDQSLVID
+1312 ITKTDKSLVID
-1323 FSQHTETL
+1323 FTPCTETL
-1331 HLDNEVTKKDVTA
+1331 HLDHDVTKDVTA

-1357 VVYHDATLDIKKDN
+1357 VVYHDATLSIKNDN
-1371 NAICYGTTLFTLNIV
+1371 NTICYGTTLFTLNIV

-1410 STKAELHK
+1410 STKAELHINAQK
-1418 TDGYEDYDGS
+1418 TDGYVDYDGS
-1428 KGLQSAPGEDPSTTP
+1428 NGLQSTPGEDPSTTP

-1504 TIEDGVSYYD
+1504 TIENGVSYYD

-1537 TQNGEVKGEL
+1537 TQNEEVKGEL

-1595 EAFQPINFGDGNGAY
+1595 EAFQPIKFGDGNGAY

-1620 TWFDTNPQVVAV
+1620 TWFDTNPQVVAA

-1641 VNYDQNNTEVEYVTS
+1641 VNYDKNNTEVEYVTS

-1683 TSAKNTHWALFRL
+1683 TSAKNMHWALFRL

-1713 QKTSAVVD
+1713 QKTSARVD

-1735 DNPMTLTGVIE
+1735 DNPMTLNGVIE

-1785 WILEDG
+1785 WILEG
-1791 ELNAYGNDGTDN
+1791 GKLNAYGNDGTDN

-1841 TKVNRRHTAL
+1841 TKVNRRHTAI

-1975 NMSEANPVQTDLR
+1975 NMIEANPVQTDLR
-1988 CYSVHAGKVVAAT
+1988 CYSIHAGKVVAAT

>member
-1 MCRNLPKYTL
+1 MCRNLPKYTF
-11 IERLAIMVKA
+11 IERLTIMVKA

-33 IAYADEF
+33 TVCADEF
-40 VVNET
+40 VVNE
-45 KTNGHFE
+45 KIMGELSRDFILIN
-52 ANVQEKGRYDTS
+52 ATS
-64 PQEIPI
+64 QTCEIPL
-70 TDIIGSGGDIKSYCR
+70 TVFPGQGSVYYCR
-85 LVLFDAKTD
+85 LVLFNAKTQE
-94 KPLYEESKTCFVYDK
+94 PLYEISDTCFAYNDPNKRV
-109 VIVNGLDV
+109 
-117 TAWLFQQTD
+117 FQQTN
-126 KGLIEFPRWNGTRT
+126 KGLIFFPRWNSTRYFE
-140 SKNVKVKMPK
+140 NVTLKKPK
-150 GYNSWAD
+150 GYSWAD
-157 FYVGMYY
+157 IYVGMYY
-164 LNLGSSGI
+164 LHLNSSDIKTEKEIAKRYGINGEINLVTS
-172 DQEKKLALKL
+172 
-182 GIKGNIYADLAVTSD
+182 VTSD
-197 PSVWT
+197 PTEWS
-202 GFCAFYF
+202 GFRKY
-209 YKKDVNPT
+209 VPT
-217 ITIQNQYQ
+217 TNIYV
-225 PYKGIT
+225 PYEGVAQKEG
-231 GSDFEVNEAGLER
+231 DFETNADGVKR
-244 QRTGTYEY
+244 QRTYTWEY
-252 TYYVPRRAGEM
+252 TYYVPRRAGEK
-263 VSLKAPVADGANEGA
+263 VTLKAPIADGNGGGA

-287 WYDNKTYRASDRISK
+287 WYDNQTYRASDRISK
-302 PLGSSLNQTY
+302 PGSLLSQT
-312 FDENGKSIGLTYT
+312 FVDENGKSVGLTYA
-325 SIFYTKPTYKNMASV
+325 SSSYTKPTYKNMASV
-340 EYTVPDNVADWQGDD
+340 DYTVPDNVADWQGDD
-355 IAADASRYIDFGPID
+355 IAADASRYIDFGPND
-370 KQYWREPTLSMRY
+370 KLFWREPTLSMRY
-383 IFHVRPADE
+383 LFHVRPADE

-404 GVYED
+404 EVYED
-409 HGSVVFPLKKNGDT
+409 HGSIVFPLKKNGDA

-444 YPFSTNDIKNNP
+444 YPFSTNDIKNAP

-480 GKVYRKTI
+480 GKIYRKAI
-488 TQNSENLEDYKYATY
+488 TQNSEDLEDYKYAIY

-517 ADPTIKYELNK
+517 SNPTIKYELSK
-528 LEAGRQYTI
+528 LETGRQYTI
-537 MVYANGD
+537 MVYANSND
-544 NGKSSPIARFDCS
+544 GKSSPIARFDCS
-557 YVWQSEPELNDGI
+557 FVWQSEPELNDGI
-570 GDYRQPD
+570 GDYRKPE
-577 NLDEKYTRIAWKSFD
+577 NLEEKYHCIAWKSFD
-592 DLSGMN
+592 DLPGMN
-598 DNVPT
+598 DNIPT
-603 LNYQYGNPYNN
+603 LNYEHGNPYNN
-614 LYDGVVNWNHVFY
+614 LYDGVVNWNHAFY
-627 GTIYPQLTL
+627 GTIYPQLIQ
-636 AGCDIQGKA
+636 AGCDIPGKE
-645 NYYMPFHGDFI
+645 NKGKFMPFHGDFI

-661 NVPGVSEKGDYGWY
+661 NVPGVSEKGSYGWY
-675 FVDGSKPSNSPS
+675 FPDYSAVS

-711 EPHPIATLDFEAR
+711 EPRPIATLDFEAR

-730 LMFTANVANLTADY
+730 LMFTANVANLTAGY
-744 YNVEHPQLLFKLYG
+744 YLCEDPQLLFKLYG
-758 YKTDE
+758 YKTDA
-763 NGQVIEKKLIQS
+763 NGKVIEKKLIQS
-775 FASGDFKTYDSRN
+775 FASGDFKTYGSRK

-808 GYTHYNVTIE
+808 EFSHYNVTIE
-818 NACKSTQGADY
+818 NACKSTIGADY
-829 AIDDIRFYVAN
+829 AVDDIRFYVAN

-849 QADDY
+849 NADDY
-854 CKNKDHGAYLKLRTD
+854 CKSKDQGAYLKLRTD

-892 EGGKPCNTT
+892 EGGKPCDTT
-901 YPQDTIANPKHE
+901 YPQDTIANPKRE
-913 QKMDKNNIPY
+913 QRMDKDSLPY
-923 GVVWVSADEQ
+923 GVVWISTNEKEDE
-933 ENKELVETD
+933 KLVEAD

-973 ARYNETDGTPIYE
+973 AGYNKTDDTPIYE

-1046 SYGMEKDIPWK
+1046 KYGIEKDIPWK
-1057 FDFVIGSEEAFNKAC
+1057 FDFVIGSEQAFNKAC
-1072 TQRNLLQ
+1072 TQDNLLQ
-1079 AIEHFRTAYPN
+1079 AIEHFRTAYPD
-1090 ATVFDATTHVATGIF
+1090 ATMFDATTHVATGIF
-1105 SQPEY
+1105 SQPDY
-1110 EALVHYTSQ
+1110 KTLVHYTSQ
-1119 STTEIPDPTSDKLIV
+1119 STTEIPDPTKSDKLIV

-1144 KLKMVEKNDVNVN
+1144 NLKMVEKNDVNVN

-1183 EKVTFN
+1183 EKVTFT

-1211 AREYRLGLKQANN
+1211 AKEYRLGLKQANN

-1239 DAFYHQTGHSYGG
+1239 DAFYYKPGHSYGG
-1252 NARNNLVVEQPDAK
+1252 ASRNNLIVEQPDAK

-1277 ATNDPTVNK
+1277 ATNDPTVDPK
-1286 EWLQVGTV
+1286 WLQVGTV

-1304 EVKNDSFN
+1304 VVKNAGYN
-1312 ITKTDQSLVID
+1312 ITPTDKSLVID

-1331 HLDNEVTKKDVTA
+1331 HLDNDVTKTNVTA
-1344 NIEFHEGYSYTFS
+1344 DIEFHEGYSYTFS
-1357 VVYHDATLDIKKDN
+1357 VVYHDATLSIENNDN
-1371 NAICYGTTLFTLNIV
+1371 TICYGTTLFTLNIV

-1410 STKAELHK
+1410 STKEELHK
-1418 TDGYEDYDGS
+1418 NAQNTDEYVDYDGS
-1428 KGLQSAPGEDPSTTP
+1428 NGLQSTPGEDPSTTP

-1491 KDINYNLM
+1491 KNINYHLM
-1499 LKIKP
+1499 LKMEP
-1504 TIEDGVSYYD
+1504 TIENGVSYYD

-1528 ASTDPDDAA
+1528 ASTDPDDDA
-1537 TQNGEVKGEL
+1537 TQKDVKGEL

-1563 LPTKQW
+1563 LPTDQW

-1595 EAFQPINFGDGNGAY
+1595 EAFQPIKFGEGNGAY

-1620 TWFDTNPQVVAV
+1620 TWFDTNPQVVAA

-1683 TSAKNTHWALFRL
+1683 TSAKTTHWALFRL
-1696 PKDDA
+1696 PKDDE
-1701 TFDYYERGKNGK
+1701 TFDYYGRGKNGK
-1713 QKTSAVVD
+1713 QKTSAAVD

-1735 DNPMTLTGVIE
+1735 DNPMTLNGVIE

-1785 WILEDG
+1785 WILEG
-1791 ELNAYGNDGTDN
+1791 RELKAYGNDGTDN

-1988 CYSVHAGKVVAAT
+1988 CYSIHAGKVVAAT

>member
-33 IAYADEF
+33 TAYADDF
-40 VVNET
+40 VVNEKIMGQLSRDKVAT
-45 KTNGHFE
+45 T
-52 ANVQEKGRYDTS
+52 ATS
-64 PQEIPI
+64 QTCEIPL
-70 TDIIGSGGDIKSYCR
+70 TDFLGTFGNSIYSR
-85 LVLFDAKTD
+85 LVLFDAKTQ
-94 KPLYEESKTCFVYDK
+94 KPLYELSKTCFTYETSN
-109 VIVNGLDV
+109 I
-117 TAWLFQQTD
+117 LFQQTD
-126 KGLIEFPRWNGTRT
+126 KGLIVFPRWNATT
-140 SKNVKVKMPK
+140 LTKNVTLQKPK
-150 GYNSWAD
+150 GYSWAD
-157 FYVGMYY
+157 IYVGMYY
-164 LNLGSSGI
+164 LKLNAPNNWDKEKEIAKDFGI
-172 DQEKKLALKL
+172 N
-182 GIKGNIYADLAVTSD
+182 GNIYLEPSITSD
-197 PSVWT
+197 PTMWS
-202 GFCAFYF
+202 GFKAFCPT
-209 YKKDVNPT
+209 KDNGAMFKNTYV
-217 ITIQNQYQ
+217 
-225 PYKGIT
+225 PYEGVSQKEG
-231 GSDFEVNEAGLER
+231 DFETNTDGVKR
-244 QRTGTYEY
+244 QRTYTWEF

-263 VSLKAPVADGANEGA
+263 VNLKAPVADGANGGA
-278 DIEYAAYWR
+278 DIEYVAYWR
-287 WYDNKTYRASDRISK
+287 WYDNKTYRASDRLSK
-302 PLGSSLNQTY
+302 PLGSWLNQTY
-312 FDENGKSIGLTYT
+312 VDENEISVGLTYN
-325 SIFYTKPTYKNMASV
+325 SASYAKPTYDNMASV
-340 EYTVPDNVADWQGDD
+340 EYTVPDNFMDWQGDD
-355 IAADASRYIDFGPID
+355 IAADASRYTDFGSLGP
-370 KQYWREPTLSMRY
+370 KFWREPTLSMRY
-383 IFHVRPADE
+383 LFHVRPADE
-392 IAEKIKKAIMNV
+392 IAEKIKKAIMDV

-429 NTLRLDLRGISNYWF
+429 NTLRLDLRGIGNYWF

-480 GKVYRKTI
+480 GKVYRKAI

-570 GDYRQPD
+570 GDHRKPE
-577 NLDEKYTRIAWKSFD
+577 NLDEKYACIAWKSFD
-592 DLSGMN
+592 DLPGMN

-614 LYDGVVNWNHVFY
+614 LYDGVVNWNHAFY
-627 GTIYPQLTL
+627 GTIYPQLIQT
-636 AGCDIQGKA
+636 GCDIWGKT

-661 NVPGVSEKGDYGWY
+661 NVSGVSDGNYYKWY
-675 FVDGSKPSNSPS
+675 FGSEPS

-711 EPHPIATLDFEAR
+711 EPRPIATLDFEAR

-730 LMFTANVANLTADY
+730 LMFTANVANLTASDY
-744 YNVEHPQLLFKLYG
+744 TDTYKLEYPQLLFKLYG

-775 FASGDFKTYDSRN
+775 FASGDFKTYGSKD

-818 NACKSTQGADY
+818 NSCKSTKGADY
-829 AIDDIRFYVAN
+829 AVDDIRFYVAN

-849 QADDY
+849 EADDY
-854 CKNKDHGAYLKLRTD
+854 CNNKDHGAYLKLRTD

-879 NEGSKPLFYRLCE
+879 NEGTKPLFYRICE
-892 EGGKPCNTT
+892 EGGTPCNTT
-901 YPQDTIANPKHE
+901 YPSDTGANPKREH
-913 QKMDKNNIPY
+913 KFDKNKIPY

-933 ENKELVETD
+933 ENKELVEAD
-942 PYGYLS
+942 PYGYLN

-973 ARYNETDGTPIYE
+973 AGYDKDDMPIYE

-1000 SKSINIRN
+1000 SKSIKISN

-1057 FDFVIGSEEAFNKAC
+1057 FDFVIGSEEAFNTAC

-1079 AIEHFRTAYPN
+1079 AIEHFRTAYPD
-1090 ATVFDATTHVATGIF
+1090 ATTFDATKHVAKETPLF
-1105 SQPEY
+1105 TSDEY
-1110 EALVHYTSQ
+1110 QTLVDYTSQ
-1119 STTEIPDPTSDKLIV
+1119 STTEIPDPTSNKLIV

-1157 FYFISVPGEYTDKDG
+1157 FYFISVPGEYTDKGG
-1172 QKYTICSSAMK
+1172 QKYTICSSVMK
-1183 EKVTFN
+1183 EKVTFT

-1211 AREYRLGLKQANN
+1211 AREYRLGLKQAIN

-1239 DAFYHQTGHSYGG
+1239 DAFYYKPGHSYGG
-1252 NARNNLVVEQPDAK
+1252 ASRNNLIVEQPDAK

-1277 ATNDPTVNK
+1277 ATNDPTVDST
-1286 EWLQVGTV
+1286 WLQVGTV

-1331 HLDNEVTKKDVTA
+1331 HLDNDETKKVAA

-1357 VVYHDATLDIKKDN
+1357 VVYHDATLSIEN
-1371 NAICYGTTLFTLNIV
+1371 NSNTICYGTTLFTLNIV

-1418 TDGYEDYDGS
+1418 NAQNTDEYVDYDGS
-1428 KGLQSAPGEDPSTTP
+1428 NGLQSTPGEDPSTTP

-1528 ASTDPDDAA
+1528 ASTDPDDVA
-1537 TQNGEVKGEL
+1537 TLDVDVKGEL

-1563 LPTKQW
+1563 LPTDQW

-1595 EAFQPINFGDGNGAY
+1595 EAFQPINFGEGNGAY

-1620 TWFDTNPQVVAV
+1620 TWFDTNPQVVAA

-1641 VNYDQNNTEVEYVTS
+1641 VNYDKNNTEVEYVTS

-1696 PKDDA
+1696 PKDDE

-1713 QKTSAVVD
+1713 QKISARVD

-1785 WILEDG
+1785 WILENG
-1791 ELNAYGNDGTDN
+1791 ELKAYGNDGTDN

-1841 TKVNRRHTAL
+1841 TKVNQRHTAL

-1933 GTNLLPAPLYLL
+1933 GTKLLPAPLYLL
-1945 DAKTNQY
+1945 DAKTNQR

-2025 QQLVCTFNLPQGV
+2025 QQLVCTFNLSQGV

>member
-1 MCRNLPKYTL
+1 MCRNLPKYTF
-11 IERLAIMVKA
+11 IERLTIMVKA

-33 IAYADEF
+33 TAYADEF
-40 VVNET
+40 VVNE
-45 KTNGHFE
+45 KIMGELSRDFILTN
-52 ANVQEKGRYDTS
+52 ATS
-64 PQEIPI
+64 QTCEIPL
-70 TDIIGSGGDIKSYCR
+70 TVFPGQGSVYYCR
-85 LVLFDAKTD
+85 LVLFDAKTQ
-94 KPLYEESKTCFVYDK
+94 KPLYELSKTCFTYK
-109 VIVNGLDV
+109 NPNN
-117 TAWLFQQTD
+117 WLFQQTD
-126 KGLIEFPRWNGTRT
+126 KGLIFFPRWNGTRYFE
-140 SKNVKVKMPK
+140 NVTLNKPK
-150 GYNSWAD
+150 GSNWAD
-157 FYVGMYY
+157 IYVGMYY
-164 LNLGSSGI
+164 LNLNAPNDSIEKEIAKRYGI
-172 DQEKKLALKL
+172 N
-182 GIKGNIYADLAVTSD
+182 GNIHLVPSITSD
-197 PSVWT
+197 PTEWS
-202 GFCAFYF
+202 GFRKY
-209 YKKDVNPT
+209 VPT
-217 ITIQNQYQ
+217 KNIYV
-225 PYKGIT
+225 PYEGVAQKEG
-231 GSDFEVNEAGLER
+231 DFETNADGVKR
-244 QRTGTYEY
+244 QRTYTWEY
-252 TYYVPRRAGEM
+252 TYYVPRRAGEK
-263 VSLKAPVADGANEGA
+263 VTLKAPIADGNGGGA

-287 WYDNKTYRASDRISK
+287 WYDNQTYRASDRISK
-302 PLGSSLNQTY
+302 PGSSLSQT
-312 FDENGKSIGLTYT
+312 FVDENGKSVGLTYA
-325 SIFYTKPTYKNMASV
+325 SSSYTKPTYKNMASV

-355 IAADASRYIDFGPID
+355 IAADASRYIDFGPND
-370 KQYWREPTLSMRY
+370 KLFWREPTLSMRY

-404 GVYED
+404 DVYED
-409 HGSVVFPLKKNGDT
+409 HGSIVFPLKKNGDA

-444 YPFSTNDIKNNP
+444 YPFSTNDIKDAP
-456 SASQFESEI
+456 SASQFESDI
-465 RQCKSLSWVAMTTVN
+465 RQCSSISWVAMTTVN
-480 GKVYRKTI
+480 GKVYRKDI
-488 TQNSENLEDYKYATY
+488 TQNSENLADDKYAIY

-517 ADPTIKYELNK
+517 SNPTIKYELSK
-528 LEAGRQYTI
+528 LETGRQYTI
-537 MVYANGD
+537 MAYANSND
-544 NGKSSPIARFDCS
+544 GKSSPIARFDCS
-557 YVWQSEPELNDGI
+557 FVWQSEPELNDGI
-570 GDYRQPD
+570 GDYRKPE
-577 NLDEKYTRIAWKSFD
+577 NLEEKYHCIAWKSFD
-592 DLSGMN
+592 DLPGMN

-603 LNYQYGNPYNN
+603 LNYEHGNPYNN
-614 LYDGVVNWNHVFY
+614 LYDGVVNWNHAFY
-627 GTIYPQLTL
+627 GTIYPQLIQ
-636 AGCDIQGKA
+636 AGCDIPGKE
-645 NYYMPFHGDFI
+645 NKGKFMPFHGDFI

-661 NVPGVSEKGDYGWY
+661 NVPGVSEKGSYGWY
-675 FVDGSKPSNSPS
+675 FADYSAAP

-711 EPHPIATLDFEAR
+711 EPRPIATLDFEAR

-730 LMFTANVANLTADY
+730 LMFTANVANLTAGGY
-744 YNVEHPQLLFKLYG
+744 YLCEDPQLLFKLYG
-758 YKTDE
+758 YKTDA
-763 NGQVIEKKLIQS
+763 NGKVIEKKLIQS
-775 FASGDFKTYDSRN
+775 FASGDFKTYGSEEV
-788 LGVWYQIFA
+788 GVWYQIFA

-808 GYTHYNVTIE
+808 EFSHYNVTIE
-818 NACKSTQGADY
+818 NACKSTVGADY
-829 AIDDIRFYVAN
+829 AVDDIRFYVAN

-849 QADDY
+849 NADDY
-854 CKNKDHGAYLKLRTD
+854 CKSKDQGAYLKLRTD

-892 EGGKPCNTT
+892 EGGKPCDTT
-901 YPQDTIANPKHE
+901 YPQDTIANPKRE
-913 QKMDKNNIPY
+913 QRMDKDSLPY
-923 GVVWVSADEQ
+923 GVVWISTNEKEDE
-933 ENKELVETD
+933 KLVEAD

-973 ARYNETDGTPIYE
+973 AGYNKTDDTPIYE

-1046 SYGMEKDIPWK
+1046 KYGIEKDIPWK
-1057 FDFVIGSEEAFNKAC
+1057 FDFVIGSEQAFNKAC
-1072 TQRNLLQ
+1072 TQDNLLQ
-1079 AIEHFRTAYPN
+1079 AIEHFRTTYPN
-1090 ATVFDATTHVATGIF
+1090 ATTFDATTHVATGIF
-1105 SQPEY
+1105 SQPDY
-1110 EALVHYTSQ
+1110 KTLVHYTSQ
-1119 STTEIPDPTSDKLIV
+1119 STTEIPDPAKSDKLIV

-1144 KLKMVEKNDVNVN
+1144 NLKMVEKNDVNVN

-1183 EKVTFN
+1183 EKVTFT

-1202 TYPDAWNNT
+1202 TYPETWNNS

-1224 LKTGTRLRLP
+1224 LKNGTRLRLP

-1239 DAFYHQTGHSYGG
+1239 DAFYYKPGHSYGG
-1252 NARNNLVVEQPDAK
+1252 ASRNNLIVEQPDAK

-1277 ATNDPTVNK
+1277 ATNDPTVDST
-1286 EWLQVGTV
+1286 WLQVGTV

-1304 EVKNDSFN
+1304 VVKNAGYN
-1312 ITKTDQSLVID
+1312 ITPTDKSLVID

-1331 HLDNEVTKKDVTA
+1331 HLDHDVTKDVTA

-1357 VVYHDATLDIKKDN
+1357 VVYHDATLSIKTDN
-1371 NAICYGTTLFTLNIV
+1371 NTICYGTTLFTLNIV

-1491 KDINYNLM
+1491 KDINYHLM
-1499 LKIKP
+1499 LKMEP

-1514 CENFYANMCQDVYF
+1514 CENFYANMCQDVHF
-1528 ASTDPDDAA
+1528 ASTDPDDA
-1537 TQNGEVKGEL
+1537 TQKVEVKGEL

-1563 LPTKQW
+1563 LPTDQW

-1620 TWFDTNPQVVAV
+1620 TWFDTNPQVVAA

-1683 TSAKNTHWALFRL
+1683 TSAKTTHWALFRL

-1713 QKTSAVVD
+1713 QKTSAAVD

-1791 ELNAYGNDGTDN
+1791 KLNAYGNDGTEN

-1945 DAKTNQY
+1945 DAKTNQR

-1975 NMSEANPVQTDLR
+1975 NMREANPVQTDLR

-2010 DVFDI
+2010 EVFDI

-2025 QQLVCTFNLPQGV
+2025 QQLVYTFNLPQGV

>member
-11 IERLAIMVKA
+11 IERLTIMVKA

-33 IAYADEF
+33 TVCADEF
-40 VVNET
+40 VVNEKIMGHRDVRDTVMT
-45 KTNGHFE
+45 K
-52 ANVQEKGRYDTS
+52 NVTS
-64 PQEIPI
+64 PDVPLKEFL
-70 TDIIGSGGDIKSYCR
+70 GSQAVYCR
-85 LVLFDAKTD
+85 FVLFDAETEE
-94 KPLYEESKTCFVYDK
+94 PLYELSKTCFRYDASK
-109 VIVNGLDV
+109 N
-117 TAWLFQQTD
+117 WLFQQTD
-126 KGLIEFPRWNGTRT
+126 YGLIEFPRRNATIQHYVNPQIVLPEGRT
-140 SKNVKVKMPK
+140 WS
-150 GYNSWAD
+150 D
-157 FYVGMYY
+157 IYVGVYY
-164 LNLGSSGI
+164 CKVQSGSG
-172 DQEKKLALKL
+172 DQEIEVAKKL
-182 GIKGNIYADLAVTSD
+182 GINGDITYHNTTTSPTITSD
-197 PSVWT
+197 PFVWT
-202 GFCAFYF
+202 GFCASYF
-209 YKKDVNPT
+209 YREGTTAV
-217 ITIQNQYQ
+217 TIQNQYQ

-231 GSDFEVNEAGLER
+231 GSDFETNADGVKR
-244 QRTGTYEY
+244 QGTYTWEY
-252 TYYVPRRAGEM
+252 TYYVPRRSGEM
-263 VSLKAPVADGANEGA
+263 VTLKAPVANGANGGA
-278 DIEYAAYWR
+278 RIDYSAYWR
-287 WYDNKTYRASDRISK
+287 WYDNNTYRANDRISK
-302 PLGSSLNQTY
+302 PKGSSLKQTY
-312 FDENGKSIGLTYT
+312 VDENGKSVGLTYD
-325 SIFYTKPTYKNMASV
+325 SIGYKYPTYANMASV
-340 EYTVPDNVADWQGDD
+340 EYTVPDNVVDWKGDD
-355 IAADASRYIDFGPID
+355 IAADASRYIDFGSVNA
-370 KQYWREPTLSMRY
+370 KYWHEPTLSMRY

-392 IAEKIKKAIMNV
+392 IAENIKKAIMNV
-404 GVYED
+404 EVYED
-409 HGSVVFPLKKNGDT
+409 HGSIAIPLKKEGT
-423 YKNDAY
+423 SYSPTAH
-429 NTLRLDLRGISNYWF
+429 NTLRLDMRGINNYWF
-444 YPFSTNDIKNNP
+444 YPFSTKDIVDAP
-456 SASQFESEI
+456 SASQFESDI
-465 RQCKSLSWVAMTTVN
+465 RQCSSISWVAMTTVN
-480 GKVYRKTI
+480 GKVYRKDI
-488 TQNSENLEDYKYATY
+488 ALNQSNPGDDKYATY
-503 NLHPDDVVGTYSLV
+503 DLLPDDVVGTYTMV
-517 ADPTIKYELNK
+517 ADPKITYELDS
-528 LEAGRQYTI
+528 LETGRQYTI
-537 MVYANGD
+537 MVYANSND
-544 NGKSSPIARFDCS
+544 GKSSPIARFDCY
-557 YVWQSEPELNDGI
+557 YVWQSEPELESQLSEH
-570 GDYRQPD
+570 RQPEILKD
-577 NLDEKYTRIAWKSFD
+577 KYTQIGWVNFD
-592 DLSGMN
+592 DFAGMN
-598 DNVPT
+598 DYIPT
-603 LNYQYGNPYNN
+603 VNYQYGNPYSNH
-614 LYDGVVNWNHVFY
+614 YDGAHNWNQAFY
-627 GTIYPQLTL
+627 GTVYPQLMM
-636 AGCDIQGKA
+636 ACCDIKQQEK
-645 NYYMPFHGDFI
+645 YIPFHGDYI

-661 NVPGVSEKGDYGWY
+661 NVPGVSDNNSYDWA
-675 FVDGSKPSNSPS
+675 FVKYSPSTS
-687 IYDCTY
+687 IYDRTY
-693 YASGGKRCGYFLY
+693 YTSGGTRCGYFLF
-706 VDASD
+706 VDAAD
-711 EPHPIATLDFEAR
+711 EPRPIATLDFEAR

-730 LMFTANVANLTADY
+730 LMFTANIANLTDK
-744 YNVEHPQLLFKLYG
+744 NVSEYPQLLFKLYG
-758 YKTDE
+758 YKTDA
-763 NGQVIEKKLIQS
+763 NGKVIEKKLIQS
-775 FASGDFKTYDSRN
+775 FASGDFRAYNSHE
-788 LGVWYQIFA
+788 LGKWYQVFA
-797 KTFVHPGLGVD
+797 KSFVHQGLGVD
-808 GYTHYNVTIE
+808 EFSHYNVTID
-818 NACKSTQGADY
+818 NACKSTEGADY
-829 AIDDIRFYVAN
+829 AVDDIRFYVAN

-879 NEGSKPLFYRLCE
+879 NEGTKPLFYRICE
-892 EGGKPCNTT
+892 EGGTPCNTT
-901 YPQDTIANPKHE
+901 YPSDEGTNPKREH
-913 QKMDKNNIPY
+913 KVDKNNIPY

-933 ENKELVETD
+933 ENKKLVEAD
-942 PYGYLS
+942 PYGYLN

-973 ARYNETDGTPIYE
+973 AGYDKDDMPIYE

-1046 SYGMEKDIPWK
+1046 SYGIEKNIPWK
-1057 FDFVIGSEEAFNKAC
+1057 FDFVIGSEKAFNNAC
-1072 TQRNLLQ
+1072 TQDNLLQ

-1110 EALVHYTSQ
+1110 EALKFYTSQ
-1119 STTEIPDPTSDKLIV
+1119 STTEIPDPTKSDKLIV

-1144 KLKMVEKNDVNVN
+1144 NLKMVEKNDVNVN
-1157 FYFISVPGEYTDKDG
+1157 FYFISVPGEYTDKGG

-1183 EKVTFN
+1183 EKVTFT

-1239 DAFYHQTGHSYGG
+1239 DAFYYKPGHSYGG
-1252 NARNNLVVEQPDAK
+1252 ASRNNLIVEQPDAK

-1312 ITKTDQSLVID
+1312 ITKTDKSLVID

-1331 HLDNEVTKKDVTA
+1331 HLDNEVTKNVTA

-1357 VVYHDATLDIKKDN
+1357 VVYHDATLSIKNDSN
-1371 NAICYGTTLFTLNIV
+1371 TICYGTTLFTLNIV

-1399 TNWNNDGNWAR
+1399 TNWNNDENWAR

-1418 TDGYEDYDGS
+1418 NAQNTDKYEDYDGS

-1456 LPHTLIPQLGSYS
+1456 LPNTLIPQLGSYS

-1491 KDINYNLM
+1491 KNINYHLM
-1499 LKIKP
+1499 LKMEP
-1504 TIEDGVSYYD
+1504 TIENGVSYYD

-1537 TQNGEVKGEL
+1537 TQNEEVKGEL

-1563 LPTKQW
+1563 LPTDQW

-1595 EAFQPINFGDGNGAY
+1595 EAFQPIKFGEGNGAY

-1620 TWFDTNPQVVAV
+1620 TWFDTNPQVVTA

-1641 VNYDQNNTEVEYVTS
+1641 VNYDKNNTEVEYVTS

-1661 FNDVQHAY
+1661 FNDVKHAY

-1683 TSAKNTHWALFRL
+1683 TSAKNMHWALFRL

-1713 QKTSAVVD
+1713 QKTSARVD

-1735 DNPMTLTGVIE
+1735 DNPMTLNGVIE

-1785 WILEDG
+1785 WILEEG
-1791 ELNAYGNDGTDN
+1791 ALKAYGNDGTDN

-1818 TGGVLLGNIVFRPSQ
+1818 TGGVLLGKIVFRPSQ

-1841 TKVNRRHTAL
+1841 TKVNRRHTAI
-1851 TLHARHAQGVSTARV
+1851 TLHARHAQGMSTARV

-1945 DAKTNQY
+1945 DAKTNQH

>member
-11 IERLAIMVKA
+11 IERLALMVKA
-21 WVCAVCLGCSVQ
+21 LVCAVCLGCSVQ
-33 IAYADEF
+33 TVCADEF
-40 VVNET
+40 VVNE
-45 KTNGHFE
+45 KIMGKLSRD
-52 ANVQEKGRYDTS
+52 NVATTATS
-64 PQEIPI
+64 QTCVIPTI
-70 TDIIGSGGDIKSYCR
+70 EFLGDKYVSIYSR
-85 LVLFDAKTD
+85 LVLFDAKTQ
-94 KPLYEESKTCFVYDK
+94 KPLYEISDTCFEYEDPNN
-109 VIVNGLDV
+109 I
-117 TAWLFQQTD
+117 LFQQTD
-126 KGLIEFPRWNGTRT
+126 KGLILFPRWNATT
-140 SKNVKVKMPK
+140 LTKNVTLKKPK
-150 GYNSWAD
+150 GYSWAD
-157 FYVGMYY
+157 IYVGMYY
-164 LNLGSSGI
+164 LQLNAPNDWDKEKEIAKRYGI
-172 DQEKKLALKL
+172 N
-182 GIKGNIYADLAVTSD
+182 GNIYLKPSITSD
-197 PSVWT
+197 PTIWS
-202 GFCAFYF
+202 GFKAYCPT
-209 YKKDVNPT
+209 KDNGAT
-217 ITIQNQYQ
+217 FKNTYM
-225 PYKGIT
+225 PYEGVSQKVG
-231 GSDFEVNEAGLER
+231 DFETNADGVKR
-244 QRTGTYEY
+244 QGTYTWEY

-263 VSLKAPVADGANEGA
+263 VTLKAPVANGASGGS
-278 DIEYAAYWR
+278 DIDYSAYWR
-287 WYDNKTYRASDRISK
+287 WYDNNTYRANDRISK
-302 PLGSSLNQTY
+302 PWGSSLNQTY
-312 FDENGKSIGLTYT
+312 VDENGKSVGLTYSST
-325 SIFYTKPTYKNMASV
+325 GYKNPTYDNMASV
-340 EYTVPDNVADWQGDD
+340 EYTVPDNVTDWQGDD
-355 IAADASRYIDFGPID
+355 IAADASRYTDFGSLGSNF
-370 KQYWREPTLSMRY
+370 WREPTLSMRY

-392 IAEKIKKAIMNV
+392 IAENIKKAIMNV
-404 GVYED
+404 EVYED
-409 HGSVVFPLKKNGDT
+409 HGSIAIPLKKDGNS
-423 YKNDAY
+423 YSKNAH
-429 NTLRLDLRGISNYWF
+429 NTLRLDLRGINNYWF

-456 SASQFESEI
+456 SASQFESGI
-465 RQCKSLSWVAMTTVN
+465 RQCSSISWVAMTTVN
-480 GKVYRKTI
+480 GKVYRKDI
-488 TQNSENLEDYKYATY
+488 ALNQSNPGDDKYATY
-503 NLHPDDVVGTYSLV
+503 DLLPNDVVGTYTMV
-517 ADPTIKYELNK
+517 ADPKITYELDS
-528 LEAGRQYTI
+528 LETGRQYTI
-537 MVYANGD
+537 MVYANSND
-544 NGKSSPIARFDCS
+544 GKSSPIARFDCY
-557 YVWQSEPELNDGI
+557 YVWQSEPELESLLSEH
-570 GDYRQPD
+570 RQPEILKD
-577 NLDEKYTRIAWKSFD
+577 KYTQIGWVNFD
-592 DLSGMN
+592 DFAGMN
-598 DNVPT
+598 DYIPT
-603 LNYQYGNPYNN
+603 VNYQYGNPYSNH
-614 LYDGVVNWNHVFY
+614 YDGAHNWNQAFY
-627 GTIYPQLTL
+627 GTVYPQLMF
-636 AGCDIQGKA
+636 ASCEAKGND
-645 NYYMPFHGDFI
+645 NYIPYHGDYI
-656 LVKSA
+656 LVKTA
-661 NVPGVSEKGDYGWY
+661 NLKGVSVRK
-675 FVDGSKPSNSPS
+675 VDGYDWAYGDSPTL
-687 IYDCTY
+687 YDRTY
-693 YASGGKRCGYFLY
+693 YTSGGTRCGYFLF
-706 VDASD
+706 VDAAD
-711 EPHPIATLDFEAR
+711 EPRPIATLDFEAR

-730 LMFTANVANLTADY
+730 LMFTANIANLTDKNASEY
-744 YNVEHPQLLFKLYG
+744 PQLLFKLYG
-758 YKTDE
+758 YKTDA
-763 NGQVIEKKLIQS
+763 NGKVIEKKLIQS
-775 FASGDFKTYDSRN
+775 FASGDFRAYNSHE
-788 LGVWYQIFA
+788 LGKWYQVFA
-797 KTFVHPGLGVD
+797 KSFVHQGLGVD
-808 GYTHYNVTIE
+808 EFSHYNVTID
-818 NACKSTQGADY
+818 NACKSTYGADY

-849 QADDY
+849 DADNY
-854 CKNKDHGAYLKLRTD
+854 CNNKDHGAYLKLRTD

-892 EGGKPCNTT
+892 EGGKPCNTK
-901 YPQDTIANPKHE
+901 YPQDTIANPKRE
-913 QKMDKNNIPY
+913 QRMDKDSLPY
-923 GVVWVSADEQ
+923 GVVWISTNEKEDE
-933 ENKELVETD
+933 KLVEAD

-973 ARYNETDGTPIYE
+973 AGYNKTDDTPIYE

-1046 SYGMEKDIPWK
+1046 KYGIEKDIPWK
-1057 FDFVIGSEEAFNKAC
+1057 FDFVIGSEKAFNDAC
-1072 TQRNLLQ
+1072 SQRNLLQ
-1079 AIEHFRTAYPN
+1079 AIEHFRTAYPD
-1090 ATVFDATTHVATGIF
+1090 ATTFDATTHVATGIF
-1105 SQPEY
+1105 SQTEY
-1110 EALVHYTSQ
+1110 ETLVHYTSQ
-1119 STTEIPDPTSDKLIV
+1119 STTEIPDPAKSDKLIV

-1144 KLKMVEKNDVNVN
+1144 NLKMVEKNDVNVN
-1157 FYFISVPGEYTDKDG
+1157 FYFISVPGEYTDKGG

-1183 EKVTFN
+1183 EKVTFT

-1202 TYPDAWNNT
+1202 TYPEAWNNS

-1239 DAFYHQTGHSYGG
+1239 DAFYYKPGHSYGG
-1252 NARNNLVVEQPDAK
+1252 ASRNNLIVEQPDAK
-1266 GNAVQGCVRLV
+1266 GNAVKGCVRLV

-1304 EVKNDSFN
+1304 EVKNAGFN
-1312 ITKTDQSLVID
+1312 ITPTDKSLVID
-1323 FSQHTETL
+1323 FSKHTETL
-1331 HLDNEVTKKDVTA
+1331 HLDNDVTKKDVTA

-1357 VVYHDATLDIKKDN
+1357 VVYHDATLSIKNDN
-1371 NAICYGTTLFTLNIV
+1371 NTICYGTTLFTLNIV

-1410 STKAELHK
+1410 STKAELHINAQK
-1418 TDGYEDYDGS
+1418 TDGYVDYDGS
-1428 KGLQSAPGEDPSTTP
+1428 NGLQSAPGEDPSTTP
-1443 QTFVPMRF
+1443 QIFVPMRF

-1491 KDINYNLM
+1491 KDINYHLM
-1499 LKIKP
+1499 LKMEP

-1528 ASTDPDDAA
+1528 ASTDPDDA
-1537 TQNGEVKGEL
+1537 TQNEEVKGEL

-1563 LPTKQW
+1563 LPTDQW

-1595 EAFQPINFGDGNGAY
+1595 EAFQPIKFGEGNGAY

-1620 TWFDTNPQVVAV
+1620 TWFDTNPQVVAA

-1641 VNYDQNNTEVEYVTS
+1641 VNYDKNNTEVEYVTS

-1701 TFDYYERGKNGK
+1701 TFNYYERGKNGK
-1713 QKTSAVVD
+1713 QKTSAAVD

-1735 DNPMTLTGVIE
+1735 DNPMTLNGVIE

-1785 WILEDG
+1785 WILEGG
-1791 ELNAYGNDGTDN
+1791 ELKAYGNDGTDN

-1833 CITMFNTN
+1833 CITIFNTN

-2025 QQLVCTFNLPQGV
+2025 QQLVYSFNLPQGV

>member
-1 MCRNLPKYTL
+1 MCRNLPKYTF
-11 IERLAIMVKA
+11 IERLTIMVKA

-33 IAYADEF
+33 TVCADEF
-40 VVNET
+40 VVNE
-45 KTNGHFE
+45 KIMGELSRDFILIN
-52 ANVQEKGRYDTS
+52 ATS
-64 PQEIPI
+64 QTCEIPL
-70 TDIIGSGGDIKSYCR
+70 TVFPGQGSVYYCR
-85 LVLFDAKTD
+85 LVLFNAKTQE
-94 KPLYEESKTCFVYDK
+94 PLYEISDTCFAYNDPNKRV
-109 VIVNGLDV
+109 
-117 TAWLFQQTD
+117 FQQTN
-126 KGLIEFPRWNGTRT
+126 KGLIFFPRWNSTRYFE
-140 SKNVKVKMPK
+140 NVTLKKPK
-150 GYNSWAD
+150 GYSWAD
-157 FYVGMYY
+157 IYVGMYY
-164 LNLGSSGI
+164 LHLNSSDIKTEKEIAKRYGINGEINLVTS
-172 DQEKKLALKL
+172 
-182 GIKGNIYADLAVTSD
+182 VTSD
-197 PSVWT
+197 PTEWS
-202 GFCAFYF
+202 GFRKY
-209 YKKDVNPT
+209 VPT
-217 ITIQNQYQ
+217 TNIYV
-225 PYKGIT
+225 PYEGVAQKEG
-231 GSDFEVNEAGLER
+231 DFETNADGVKR
-244 QRTGTYEY
+244 QRTYTWEY
-252 TYYVPRRAGEM
+252 TYYVPRRAGEK
-263 VSLKAPVADGANEGA
+263 VTLKAPIADGNGGGA

-287 WYDNKTYRASDRISK
+287 WYDNQTYRASDRISK
-302 PLGSSLNQTY
+302 PGSLLSQT
-312 FDENGKSIGLTYT
+312 FVDENGKSVGLTYA
-325 SIFYTKPTYKNMASV
+325 SSSYTKPTYKNMASV
-340 EYTVPDNVADWQGDD
+340 DYTVPDNVADWQGDD
-355 IAADASRYIDFGPID
+355 IAADASRYIDFGPND
-370 KQYWREPTLSMRY
+370 KLFWREPTLSMRY
-383 IFHVRPADE
+383 LFHVRPADE

-404 GVYED
+404 EVYED
-409 HGSVVFPLKKNGDT
+409 HGSIVFPLKKNGDA

-444 YPFSTNDIKNNP
+444 YPFSTNDIKNAP

-480 GKVYRKTI
+480 GKIYRKAI
-488 TQNSENLEDYKYATY
+488 TQNSEDLEDYKYAIY

-517 ADPTIKYELNK
+517 SNPTIKYELSK
-528 LEAGRQYTI
+528 LETGRQYTI
-537 MVYANGD
+537 MVYANSND
-544 NGKSSPIARFDCS
+544 GKSSPIARFDCS
-557 YVWQSEPELNDGI
+557 FVWQSEPELNDGI
-570 GDYRQPD
+570 GDYRKPE
-577 NLDEKYTRIAWKSFD
+577 NLEEKYHCIAWKSFD
-592 DLSGMN
+592 DLPGMN
-598 DNVPT
+598 DNIPT
-603 LNYQYGNPYNN
+603 LNYEHGNPYNN
-614 LYDGVVNWNHVFY
+614 LYDGVVNWNHAFY
-627 GTIYPQLTL
+627 GTIYPQLIQ
-636 AGCDIQGKA
+636 AGCDIPGKE
-645 NYYMPFHGDFI
+645 NKGKFMPFHGDFI

-661 NVPGVSEKGDYGWY
+661 NVPGVSEKGSYGWY
-675 FVDGSKPSNSPS
+675 FPDYSAVS

-711 EPHPIATLDFEAR
+711 EPRPIATLDFEAR

-730 LMFTANVANLTADY
+730 LMFTANVANLTAGY
-744 YNVEHPQLLFKLYG
+744 YLCEDPQLLFKLYG
-758 YKTDE
+758 YKTDA
-763 NGQVIEKKLIQS
+763 NGKVIEKKLIQS
-775 FASGDFKTYDSRN
+775 FASGDFKTYGSRK

-808 GYTHYNVTIE
+808 EFRHYNVTIE
-818 NACKSTQGADY
+818 NACKSTIGADY
-829 AIDDIRFYVAN
+829 AVDDIRFYVAN

-849 QADDY
+849 NADDY
-854 CKNKDHGAYLKLRTD
+854 CKSKDQGAYLKLRTD

-892 EGGKPCNTT
+892 EGGKPCDTT
-901 YPQDTIANPKHE
+901 YPQDTIANPKRE
-913 QKMDKNNIPY
+913 QRMDKDSLPY
-923 GVVWVSADEQ
+923 GVVWISTNEKEDE
-933 ENKELVETD
+933 KLVEAD

-973 ARYNETDGTPIYE
+973 AGYNKTDDTPIYE

-1046 SYGMEKDIPWK
+1046 KYGIEKDIPWK
-1057 FDFVIGSEEAFNKAC
+1057 FDFVIGSEQAFNKAC
-1072 TQRNLLQ
+1072 TQDNLLQ
-1079 AIEHFRTAYPN
+1079 AIEHFRTAYPD
-1090 ATVFDATTHVATGIF
+1090 ATMFDATTHVATGIF
-1105 SQPEY
+1105 SQPDY
-1110 EALVHYTSQ
+1110 KTLVHYTSQ
-1119 STTEIPDPTSDKLIV
+1119 STTEIPDPTKSDKLIV

-1144 KLKMVEKNDVNVN
+1144 NLKMVEKNDVNVN

-1183 EKVTFN
+1183 EKVTFT

-1211 AREYRLGLKQANN
+1211 AKEYRLGLKQANN

-1239 DAFYHQTGHSYGG
+1239 DAFYYKPGHSYGG
-1252 NARNNLVVEQPDAK
+1252 ASRNNLIVEQPDAK

-1277 ATNDPTVNK
+1277 ATNDPTVDPK
-1286 EWLQVGTV
+1286 WLQVGTV

-1304 EVKNDSFN
+1304 VVKNAGYN
-1312 ITKTDQSLVID
+1312 ITPTDKSLVID

-1331 HLDNEVTKKDVTA
+1331 HLDNDVTKTNVTA
-1344 NIEFHEGYSYTFS
+1344 DIEFHEGYSYTFS
-1357 VVYHDATLDIKKDN
+1357 VVYHDATLSIENNDN
-1371 NAICYGTTLFTLNIV
+1371 TICYGTTLFTLNIV

-1410 STKAELHK
+1410 STKEELHK
-1418 TDGYEDYDGS
+1418 NAQNTDEYVDYDGS
-1428 KGLQSAPGEDPSTTP
+1428 NGLQSTPGEDPSTTP

-1491 KDINYNLM
+1491 KNINYHLM
-1499 LKIKP
+1499 LKMEP
-1504 TIEDGVSYYD
+1504 TIENGVSYYD

-1528 ASTDPDDAA
+1528 ASTDPDDDA
-1537 TQNGEVKGEL
+1537 TQKDVKGEL

-1563 LPTKQW
+1563 LPTDQW

-1595 EAFQPINFGDGNGAY
+1595 EAFQPIKFGEGNGAY

-1620 TWFDTNPQVVAV
+1620 TWFDTNPQVVAA

-1683 TSAKNTHWALFRL
+1683 TSAKTTHWALFRL
-1696 PKDDA
+1696 PKDDE
-1701 TFDYYERGKNGK
+1701 TFDYYGRGKNGK
-1713 QKTSAVVD
+1713 QKTSAAVD

-1735 DNPMTLTGVIE
+1735 DNPMTLNGVIE

-1785 WILEDG
+1785 WILEG
-1791 ELNAYGNDGTDN
+1791 RELKAYGNDGTDN

-1988 CYSVHAGKVVAAT
+1988 CYSIHAGKVVAAT

>member
-11 IERLAIMVKA
+11 IERLALMVKA

-33 IAYADEF
+33 TVCADEF
-40 VVNET
+40 VVNEKIMGHLDVRDTVMT
-45 KTNGHFE
+45 K
-52 ANVQEKGRYDTS
+52 NVTS
-64 PQEIPI
+64 PDVPLKEFL
-70 TDIIGSGGDIKSYCR
+70 GSQAVYCR
-85 LVLFDAKTD
+85 FVLFDAETEE
-94 KPLYEESKTCFVYDK
+94 PLYELSKTCFRYDASK
-109 VIVNGLDV
+109 N
-117 TAWLFQQTD
+117 WLFQQTD
-126 KGLIEFPRWNGTRT
+126 YGLIEFPRFNATIQHYVNPQIVLPEGRT
-140 SKNVKVKMPK
+140 WS
-150 GYNSWAD
+150 D
-157 FYVGMYY
+157 IYVGVYY
-164 LNLGSSGI
+164 CKVQSGSG
-172 DQEKKLALKL
+172 DQEIEVAKKL
-182 GIKGNIYADLAVTSD
+182 GINGDISFHGNTTTSPTITSD
-197 PSVWT
+197 PFVWT

-209 YKKDVNPT
+209 YREGTTAV
-217 ITIQNQYQ
+217 TIQNQYQ
-225 PYKGIT
+225 PYKGVT
-231 GSDFEVNEAGLER
+231 GSDFETNADGVKR
-244 QRTGTYEY
+244 QGTYTWEY
-252 TYYVPRRAGEM
+252 TYYVPRRAGEK
-263 VSLKAPVADGANEGA
+263 VTLKAPVANGANGGA
-278 DIEYAAYWR
+278 RIDYSAYWR
-287 WYDNKTYRASDRISK
+287 WYDNKTYRANDRISK
-302 PLGSSLNQTY
+302 PSGSSLNQTY
-312 FDENGKSIGLTYT
+312 FDENGKSVGLTYDST
-325 SIFYTKPTYKNMASV
+325 SYIYPTYQNMASV

-355 IAADASRYIDFGPID
+355 IVADASRYIDFGPLGS
-370 KQYWREPTLSMRY
+370 KFWREPTLSMRY

-392 IAEKIKKAIMNV
+392 IAENIKKAIMNV
-404 GVYED
+404 EVYED
-409 HGSVVFPLKKNGDT
+409 HGSIAIPLKKEGT
-423 YKNDAY
+423 SYSPTAH
-429 NTLRLDLRGISNYWF
+429 NTLRLDLRGINNYWF
-444 YPFSTNDIKNNP
+444 YPFSTKDIVDAP
-456 SASQFESEI
+456 SASQFESDI
-465 RQCKSLSWVAMTTVN
+465 RQCSSISWVAMTTVN
-480 GKVYRKTI
+480 GKVYRKDI
-488 TQNSENLEDYKYATY
+488 ALNQSNPGDDKYATY
-503 NLHPDDVVGTYSLV
+503 DLLPNDVVGTYTMV
-517 ADPTIKYELNK
+517 ADPKITYELDS
-528 LEAGRQYTI
+528 LETGRQYTI
-537 MVYANGD
+537 MVYANSND
-544 NGKSSPIARFDCS
+544 GKSSPIARFDCY
-557 YVWQSEPELNDGI
+557 YVWQSEPELESLLSEH
-570 GDYRQPD
+570 RQPEILKD
-577 NLDEKYTRIAWKSFD
+577 KYTQIGWVNFD
-592 DLSGMN
+592 DFAGMN
-598 DNVPT
+598 DNIPT
-603 LNYQYGNPYNN
+603 VNYQYGNPYSNH
-614 LYDGVVNWNHVFY
+614 YDGAHNWNQAFY
-627 GTIYPQLTL
+627 GTVYPQLMM
-636 AGCDIQGKA
+636 ARCDIKQQEK
-645 NYYMPFHGDFI
+645 YIPFHGDYI

-661 NVPGVSEKGDYGWY
+661 NVPGVSDNNSYDWAFAKE
-675 FVDGSKPSNSPS
+675 SSSPS
-687 IYDCTY
+687 IYDRTY
-693 YASGGKRCGYFLY
+693 YTSGGTRCGYFLF
-706 VDASD
+706 VDAAD
-711 EPHPIATLDFEAR
+711 EPRPIATLDFEAR

-730 LMFTANVANLTADY
+730 LMFTANIANLTAAAASEY
-744 YNVEHPQLLFKLYG
+744 PQLLFKLYG
-758 YKTDE
+758 YKTDA
-763 NGQVIEKKLIQS
+763 NGKVIEKKLIQS
-775 FASGDFKTYDSRN
+775 FASGDFRAYNSHE
-788 LGVWYQIFA
+788 LGKWYQVFA
-797 KTFVHPGLGVD
+797 KSFVHQGLGVD
-808 GYTHYNVTIE
+808 EFSHYNVTIE
-818 NACKSTQGADY
+818 NACKSTEGADY
-829 AIDDIRFYVAN
+829 AVDDIRFYVAN

-854 CKNKDHGAYLKLRTD
+854 CNNKDHGAYLKLRTD

-901 YPQDTIANPKHE
+901 YPQDTIANPKRE
-913 QKMDKNNIPY
+913 QRMDKDSLPY
-923 GVVWVSADEQ
+923 GVVWISTNEEEDE
-933 ENKELVETD
+933 KLVEAD

-965 VSVALPRI
+965 VSVALPHVVGH
-973 ARYNETDGTPIYE
+973 NDGTPIYE

-1046 SYGMEKDIPWK
+1046 SYGIEKDIPWK
-1057 FDFVIGSEEAFNKAC
+1057 FDFVIGSEQAFNKAC
-1072 TQRNLLQ
+1072 TQDNLLQ
-1079 AIEHFRTAYPN
+1079 AIEHFRTAYPD

-1105 SQPEY
+1105 SQPDY
-1110 EALVHYTSQ
+1110 KTLVHYTSQ
-1119 STTEIPDPTSDKLIV
+1119 STTEIPDPTKSDKLIV

-1144 KLKMVEKNDVNVN
+1144 NLKMVEKNDVNVN
-1157 FYFISVPGEYTDKDG
+1157 FYFISVPGEYTDKGG

-1183 EKVTFN
+1183 EKVTFT

-1202 TYPDAWNNT
+1202 TYPETWNNS

-1224 LKTGTRLRLP
+1224 LKDGTRLRLP

-1239 DAFYHQTGHSYGG
+1239 DAFYYKPGHSYGG
-1252 NARNNLVVEQPDAK
+1252 ASRNNLIVEQPDAK
-1266 GNAVQGCVRLV
+1266 GNAVQGCVRLI

-1304 EVKNDSFN
+1304 EVKNAGFN
-1312 ITKTDQSLVID
+1312 ITPTDQSLVID

-1331 HLDNEVTKKDVTA
+1331 HLDNDVTKNVTA

-1357 VVYHDATLDIKKDN
+1357 VVYHDATLSIKNDN
-1371 NAICYGTTLFTLNIV
+1371 NTICYGTTLFTLNIV

-1418 TDGYEDYDGS
+1418 NAQNTQNTDEYVDYDGS
-1428 KGLQSAPGEDPSTTP
+1428 NGLQSTPGEDPSTTP

-1499 LKIKP
+1499 LKMEP
-1504 TIEDGVSYYD
+1504 TIENGVSYYD

-1528 ASTDPDDAA
+1528 ASTDPDDVA
-1537 TQNGEVKGEL
+1537 TQNEEVKGEL

-1563 LPTKQW
+1563 LPTDQW

-1595 EAFQPINFGDGNGAY
+1595 EAFQPIKFGDGNGAY

-1620 TWFDTNPQVVAV
+1620 TWFDTNPQVVAA

-1641 VNYDQNNTEVEYVTS
+1641 VNYDTNKTEVEYVTS

-1683 TSAKNTHWALFRL
+1683 TSAKTTHWALFRL
-1696 PKDDA
+1696 PKDDE

-1713 QKTSAVVD
+1713 QKTSAAVD

-1735 DNPMTLTGVIE
+1735 DNPMTLNGVIE

-1785 WILEDG
+1785 WILENG
-1791 ELNAYGNDGTDN
+1791 KLNAYGNDGTDN

-2025 QQLVCTFNLPQGV
+2025 QQLVYTFNLPQGV

-2045 KKVTEGR
+2045 NKVTEGR

>member
-11 IERLAIMVKA
+11 IERLTIMVKA

-33 IAYADEF
+33 TVCADEF
-40 VVNET
+40 VVNEKIMGHRDVRVTSMT
-45 KTNGHFE
+45 KY
-52 ANVQEKGRYDTS
+52 VTS
-64 PQEIPI
+64 PEVPLKEFL
-70 TDIIGSGGDIKSYCR
+70 GSQAVYCR
-85 LVLFDAKTD
+85 FVLFDAETEE
-94 KPLYEESKTCFVYDK
+94 PLYELSKTCFRYDASK
-109 VIVNGLDV
+109 N
-117 TAWLFQQTD
+117 WLFQQTD
-126 KGLIEFPRWNGTRT
+126 YGLIEFPRRNATIQHYV
-140 SKNVKVKMPK
+140 NPQIVLPK
-150 GYNSWAD
+150 GRTWSD
-157 FYVGMYY
+157 IYVGVYY
-164 LNLGSSGI
+164 CKVQSGSGA
-172 DQEKKLALKL
+172 QEIEVAKKL
-182 GIKGNIYADLAVTSD
+182 GINGDITYHNTTTSPTITSD
-197 PSVWT
+197 PFVWT

-209 YKKDVNPT
+209 YREGTTAVT
-217 ITIQNQYQ
+217 TQNQYQ

-231 GSDFEVNEAGLER
+231 GSDFETNADGVKR
-244 QRTGTYEY
+244 QGTYTWEY

-263 VSLKAPVADGANEGA
+263 VTLKSPIANGNGGGS

-287 WYDNKTYRASDRISK
+287 WYDNNTYRANDRISK
-302 PLGSSLNQTY
+302 PLGSLLNQTY
-312 FDENGKSIGLTYT
+312 VDENGKSVGLTYSST
-325 SIFYTKPTYKNMASV
+325 GYKNPTYENMASV

-355 IAADASRYIDFGPID
+355 IAADASRYIDFGSVNA
-370 KQYWREPTLSMRY
+370 KYWHEPTLSMRY

-392 IAEKIKKAIMNV
+392 IAENIKKAIMNV
-404 GVYED
+404 EVYED
-409 HGSVVFPLKKNGDT
+409 HGSIAIPLKKEGT
-423 YKNDAY
+423 SYSQTAR
-429 NTLRLDLRGISNYWF
+429 NTLRLDLRGINNYWF
-444 YPFSTNDIKNNP
+444 YPFSTKDIKNNP
-456 SASQFESEI
+456 SASQFESDI
-465 RQCKSLSWVAMTTVN
+465 RQCSSISWVAMTTVN
-480 GKVYRKTI
+480 GKVYRKDI
-488 TQNSENLEDYKYATY
+488 ALNQSNPGDDKYATY
-503 NLHPDDVVGTYSLV
+503 DLLPNDVVGTYTMV
-517 ADPTIKYELNK
+517 ADSKITYELNK

-537 MVYANGD
+537 MVYANSND
-544 NGKSSPIARFDCS
+544 GKSSPIARFDCY
-557 YVWQSEPELNDGI
+557 YVWQSEPELESLLSEH
-570 GDYRQPD
+570 RQPEILKD
-577 NLDEKYTRIAWKSFD
+577 KYTQIGWVNFD
-592 DLSGMN
+592 DFAGMN
-598 DNVPT
+598 DYIPT
-603 LNYQYGNPYNN
+603 VNYQYGNPYSNH
-614 LYDGVVNWNHVFY
+614 YDGAHNWNQAFY
-627 GTIYPQLTL
+627 GTVYPQLMM
-636 AGCDIQGKA
+636 ACCEIRQQE
-645 NYYMPFHGDFI
+645 NYIPYHGDYI
-656 LVKSA
+656 LIKTA
-661 NVPGVSEKGDYGWY
+661 NLKGVSVKNENGYDWAYG
-675 FVDGSKPSNSPS
+675 NSPTL
-687 IYDCTY
+687 YDRTY
-693 YASGGKRCGYFLY
+693 YNSDGKRCGYFLF

-711 EPHPIATLDFEAR
+711 EPRPIATLDFEAR

-730 LMFTANVANLTADY
+730 LMFTANIANLTAKAND
-744 YNVEHPQLLFKLYG
+744 VEDPQLLFKLYG
-758 YKTDE
+758 YKTDA
-763 NGQVIEKKLIQS
+763 NGKVIEKKLIQS
-775 FASGDFKTYDSRN
+775 FASGDFKTYGSKE
-788 LGVWYQIFA
+788 LGVWYQVFA
-797 KTFVHPGLGVD
+797 KSFVHQGLGVD
-808 GYTHYNVTIE
+808 EFSHYNVTIE
-818 NACKSTQGADY
+818 NSCKSTRGADY

-849 QADDY
+849 NADDY
-854 CKNKDHGAYLKLRTD
+854 CKSKDHGAYLKLRTD

-879 NEGSKPLFYRLCE
+879 NEGTKPLFYRLCE
-892 EGGKPCNTT
+892 EGGKPCDTT
-901 YPQDTIANPKHE
+901 YPQDTIANPKRE
-913 QKMDKNNIPY
+913 QRMDKDSLPY
-923 GVVWVSADEQ
+923 GVVWISTNEKEDE
-933 ENKELVETD
+933 KLVEAD

-965 VSVALPRI
+965 VSVALPHVVGH
-973 ARYNETDGTPIYE
+973 NETDGTPIYE

-1000 SKSINIRN
+1000 SKSINISN

-1046 SYGMEKDIPWK
+1046 SYGIEKDIPWK
-1057 FDFVIGSEEAFNKAC
+1057 FDFVIGSEQAFNKAC
-1072 TQRNLLQ
+1072 TQDNLLH

-1105 SQPEY
+1105 SQPDY
-1110 EALVHYTSQ
+1110 ETLVHYTSQ
-1119 STTEIPDPTSDKLIV
+1119 STTEIPDPAKSDKLIV

-1144 KLKMVEKNDVNVN
+1144 NLKMVEKNDVNVN

-1183 EKVTFN
+1183 EKVTFT

-1202 TYPDAWNNT
+1202 TYPETWNNS

-1224 LKTGTRLRLP
+1224 LKDGTRLRLP

-1239 DAFYHQTGHSYGG
+1239 DAFYYQPGHSYGG
-1252 NARNNLVVEQPDAK
+1252 ASRNNLIVEQPDAK
-1266 GNAVQGCVRLV
+1266 GNVVQGCVRLV
-1277 ATNDPTVNK
+1277 ATNDPTVKK

-1304 EVKNDSFN
+1304 EVKNAGYN

-1323 FSQHTETL
+1323 FTPCTETL
-1331 HLDNEVTKKDVTA
+1331 HLDNDVTKTNVTA

-1357 VVYHDATLDIKKDN
+1357 VVYHDATLSIKNDN
-1371 NAICYGTTLFTLNIV
+1371 NTICYGTTLFTLNIV

-1418 TDGYEDYDGS
+1418 NAQNTDRYVDYDGS
-1428 KGLQSAPGEDPSTTP
+1428 NGLQSTPGEDPSTTP

-1499 LKIKP
+1499 LKMEP
-1504 TIEDGVSYYD
+1504 TIENGVSYYD

-1537 TQNGEVKGEL
+1537 TQNEEVKGEL

-1563 LPTKQW
+1563 LPTDQW

-1595 EAFQPINFGDGNGAY
+1595 EAFQSIKFGDGNGAY

-1620 TWFDTNPQVVAV
+1620 TWFDTNPQVVAA

-1641 VNYDQNNTEVEYVTS
+1641 VNYDKNNTEVEYVTS

-1696 PKDDA
+1696 PKDDE

-1713 QKTSAVVD
+1713 QKTSARVD

-1735 DNPMTLTGVIE
+1735 DNPMNLNGVIE

-1785 WILEDG
+1785 WILEG
-1791 ELNAYGNDGTDN
+1791 RELKAYGNDGTDN

-1988 CYSVHAGKVVAAT
+1988 CYSIHAGKVVAAT

-2025 QQLVCTFNLPQGV
+2025 QQLVYTFNLPQGV

>member
-1 MCRNLPKYTL
+1 MCRNLPKYTF
-11 IERLAIMVKA
+11 IERLALMVKA

-33 IAYADEF
+33 TAYADEF
-40 VVNET
+40 VVNEKIMGQRDVRVT
-45 KTNGHFE
+45 KMTKY
-52 ANVQEKGRYDTS
+52 VTS
-64 PQEIPI
+64 PDVPLKEFL
-70 TDIIGSGGDIKSYCR
+70 GSQAVYCR
-85 LVLFDAKTD
+85 FVLFDAKTEE
-94 KPLYEESKTCFVYDK
+94 PLYELSKTCFRFDA
-109 VIVNGLDV
+109 NNN
-117 TAWLFQQTD
+117 WLFQQTD
-126 KGLIEFPRWNGTRT
+126 YGLIEFPRRNATFQHYVNPQIVLPNGRT
-140 SKNVKVKMPK
+140 WS
-150 GYNSWAD
+150 D
-157 FYVGMYY
+157 IYVGVYY
-164 LNLGSSGI
+164 CKVQSGSGDKEI
-172 DQEKKLALKL
+172 EVAKKL
-182 GIKGNIYADLAVTSD
+182 GINGDISYHKNTTTSPTITSD

-209 YKKDVNPT
+209 YREGTTAV
-217 ITIQNQYQ
+217 TIQNQYQ
-225 PYKGIT
+225 PYKGVT
-231 GSDFEVNEAGLER
+231 GSDFETNADGVKR
-244 QRTGTYEY
+244 QGTYTWEY

-263 VSLKAPVADGANEGA
+263 VTLKAPIANGSGGGSF
-278 DIEYAAYWR
+278 IEYSAYWR
-287 WYDNKTYRASDRISK
+287 WYDNNTYRANDRISK
-302 PLGSSLNQTY
+302 PLGSLLNQTY
-312 FDENGKSIGLTYT
+312 VDENGKSVGLTYSST
-325 SIFYTKPTYKNMASV
+325 GYKNPTYANMASV
-340 EYTVPDNVADWQGDD
+340 EYTVPDNVVDWQGDD
-355 IAADASRYIDFGPID
+355 IAADASRYTDFGSVNT
-370 KQYWREPTLSMRY
+370 KYWHEPTLSMRY
-383 IFHVRPADE
+383 LFHVRPADE

-404 GVYED
+404 EVYED
-409 HGSVVFPLKKNGDT
+409 HGSIAIPLKKDGDT
-423 YKNDAY
+423 YSKTAR
-429 NTLRLDLRGISNYWF
+429 NTLRLDMRGINNYWF
-444 YPFSTNDIKNNP
+444 YPFSTNDIKNAP
-456 SASQFESEI
+456 SALQFESDI
-465 RQCKSLSWVAMTTVN
+465 RQCSSISWVAMTTVN
-480 GKVYRKTI
+480 GKVYRKDI
-488 TQNSENLEDYKYATY
+488 APNQSNPGDDKYATY
-503 NLHPDDVVGTYSLV
+503 DLLPNDVVGTYTMV
-517 ADPTIKYELNK
+517 ADPKITYELNK
-528 LEAGRQYTI
+528 LDAGRQYTI
-537 MVYANGD
+537 MVYANSND
-544 NGKSSPIARFDCS
+544 SKSSPIARFDCY
-557 YVWQSEPELNDGI
+557 YVWQSEPELESKLSEH
-570 GDYRQPD
+570 RQPEILKD
-577 NLDEKYTRIAWKSFD
+577 KYTQIGWVNFD
-592 DLSGMN
+592 DFAGMN
-598 DNVPT
+598 DNIPT
-603 LNYQYGNPYNN
+603 VNYQYGNPYSNH
-614 LYDGVVNWNHVFY
+614 YDGAHNWNQAFY
-627 GTIYPQLTL
+627 GTVYPQLMF
-636 AGCDIQGKA
+636 ASCEVKGKD
-645 NYYMPFHGDFI
+645 NYIPYHGDYI
-656 LVKSA
+656 LVKTA
-661 NVPGVSEKGDYGWY
+661 NLDGVSKNADSYGWAY
-675 FVDGSKPSNSPS
+675 GDSPTL
-687 IYDCTY
+687 YDRTY
-693 YASGGKRCGYFLY
+693 YTSGGKRCGYFLF
-706 VDASD
+706 VDAAD
-711 EPHPIATLDFEAR
+711 EPRPIATLDFEAR

-730 LMFTANVANLTADY
+730 LMFSANIANLTDKNASEY
-744 YNVEHPQLLFKLYG
+744 PQLLFKLYG
-758 YKTDE
+758 YKSDA
-763 NGQVIEKKLIQS
+763 NGKVIEKKLIQS
-775 FASGDFKTYDSRN
+775 FASGDFKAYKSHG
-788 LGVWYQIFA
+788 LGVWYQVFA
-797 KTFVHPGLGVD
+797 KSFVHQGLGVD
-808 GYTHYNVTIE
+808 EFSHYNVTIE
-818 NACKSTQGADY
+818 NSCKSTYGADY

-854 CKNKDHGAYLKLRTD
+854 CNNKDHGAYLKLRTD

-879 NEGSKPLFYRLCE
+879 NEGTKPLFYRLCE
-892 EGGKPCNTT
+892 EGGTPCNTT
-901 YPQDTIANPKHE
+901 YPSDTGANSKHE
-913 QKMDKNNIPY
+913 QKVDKNNIPY

-933 ENKELVETD
+933 ENKELVEAD
-942 PYGYLS
+942 PYGYLN

-965 VSVALPRI
+965 VSVAMPRV

-1046 SYGMEKDIPWK
+1046 SYGIEKDIPWK
-1057 FDFVIGSEEAFNKAC
+1057 FDFVIGSEQAFNDAC
-1072 TQRNLLQ
+1072 SQDNLLQ
-1079 AIEHFRTAYPN
+1079 AIEHFRTTYPN
-1090 ATVFDATTHVATGIF
+1090 ATTFDATTHVATGIF
-1105 SQPEY
+1105 SQPDY
-1110 EALVHYTSQ
+1110 KTLVHYTSQ
-1119 STTEIPDPTSDKLIV
+1119 STTEIPDPTKSDKLIV

-1183 EKVTFN
+1183 EKVTFT

-1202 TYPDAWNNT
+1202 TYPEAWNNT

-1224 LKTGTRLRLP
+1224 LKNGTRLRLP
-1234 IHDYR
+1234 IRDYR
-1239 DAFYHQTGHSYGG
+1239 DAFYYKPGHSYGG
-1252 NARNNLVVEQPDAK
+1252 ASRNNLIVEQPDAK

-1277 ATNDPTVNK
+1277 ATNDPTVDST
-1286 EWLQVGTV
+1286 WLQIGTV

-1304 EVKNDSFN
+1304 EVKNAGFN

-1331 HLDNEVTKKDVTA
+1331 HLDNDVTKTNVTA

-1357 VVYHDATLDIKKDN
+1357 VVYHDATLELKKDSN
-1371 NAICYGTTLFTLNIV
+1371 TICYGTTLFTLNIV

-1418 TDGYEDYDGS
+1418 NAQSTDGYVDYDGS
-1428 KGLQSAPGEDPSTTP
+1428 NGLQSAPGEDPSTTP

-1499 LKIKP
+1499 LKMEP

-1537 TQNGEVKGEL
+1537 TPDVDVKGEL

-1569 SMFTVPLHNVY
+1569 SLFTVPLHNVY

-1620 TWFDTNPQVVAV
+1620 TWFDTNPQVVAAEG
-1632 DNNGNYGAA
+1632 NGNYGAA

-1696 PKDDA
+1696 PKEDKTFNYYKRGNTKKKKISA
-1701 TFDYYERGKNGK
+1701 T
-1713 QKTSAVVD
+1713 VD

-1785 WILEDG
+1785 WILEG
-1791 ELNAYGNDGTDN
+1791 RELKAYGNDGTDN

-1945 DAKTNQY
+1945 DAKTNQH
-1952 TLLTDSVKVMLQPNQ
+1952 TLLTDSVRVMLQPNQ

-1988 CYSVHAGKVVAAT
+1988 CYSIHAGKVVAAT

>member
-11 IERLAIMVKA
+11 IERLALMVKA

-33 IAYADEF
+33 TVCADEF
-40 VVNET
+40 VVNEKIMGHRDVRDTVMT
-45 KTNGHFE
+45 K
-52 ANVQEKGRYDTS
+52 NVTS
-64 PQEIPI
+64 PDVPLKEFL
-70 TDIIGSGGDIKSYCR
+70 GSQAVYCR
-85 LVLFDAKTD
+85 FVLFDAETEE
-94 KPLYEESKTCFVYDK
+94 PLYELSKTCFRYDASK
-109 VIVNGLDV
+109 N
-117 TAWLFQQTD
+117 WLFQQTD
-126 KGLIEFPRWNGTRT
+126 YGLIEFPRRNATIQHYVNPQIVLPEGRT
-140 SKNVKVKMPK
+140 WS
-150 GYNSWAD
+150 D
-157 FYVGMYY
+157 IYVGVYY
-164 LNLGSSGI
+164 CKVQSGSGN
-172 DQEKKLALKL
+172 QEIEVAKKL
-182 GIKGNIYADLAVTSD
+182 GINGDITYHNTTTSPTITSD
-197 PSVWT
+197 PFVWT

-209 YKKDVNPT
+209 YREGTTAV
-217 ITIQNQYQ
+217 TIQNQYQ

-231 GSDFEVNEAGLER
+231 GSDFETNADGVKR
-244 QRTGTYEY
+244 QGTYTWEY
-252 TYYVPRRAGEM
+252 TYYVPRRSGEM
-263 VSLKAPVADGANEGA
+263 VTLKAPVANGANGGA
-278 DIEYAAYWR
+278 RIDYSAYWR
-287 WYDNKTYRASDRISK
+287 WYDNNTYRANDRISMPK
-302 PLGSSLNQTY
+302 GSSLEQKY
-312 FDENGKSIGLTYT
+312 VDENGKSVGLTYDST
-325 SIFYTKPTYKNMASV
+325 SYIYPTYQNMASV
-340 EYTVPDNVADWQGDD
+340 EYTVPDNVVDWKGDD
-355 IAADASRYIDFGPID
+355 IAADASRYIDFGSVNA
-370 KQYWREPTLSMRY
+370 KYWHEPTLSMRY

-392 IAEKIKKAIMNV
+392 IAENIKKAIMNV
-404 GVYED
+404 EVYED
-409 HGSVVFPLKKNGDT
+409 HGSIAIPLKKEGT
-423 YKNDAY
+423 SYSPTAH
-429 NTLRLDLRGISNYWF
+429 NTLRLDMRGINNYWF
-444 YPFSTNDIKNNP
+444 YPFSTKDIVDAP
-456 SASQFESEI
+456 SASQFESDI
-465 RQCKSLSWVAMTTVN
+465 RQCSSISWVAMTTVN
-480 GKVYRKTI
+480 GKVYRKDI
-488 TQNSENLEDYKYATY
+488 ALNQSNPGDDKYATY
-503 NLHPDDVVGTYSLV
+503 DLLPDDVVGTYTMV
-517 ADPTIKYELNK
+517 ADPKITYELDS
-528 LEAGRQYTI
+528 LETGRQYTI
-537 MVYANGD
+537 MVYANSND
-544 NGKSSPIARFDCS
+544 GKSSPIARFDCY
-557 YVWQSEPELNDGI
+557 YVWQSEPELESQLSEH
-570 GDYRQPD
+570 RQPEILKD
-577 NLDEKYTRIAWKSFD
+577 KYTQIGWVNFD
-592 DLSGMN
+592 DFAGMN
-598 DNVPT
+598 DNIPT
-603 LNYQYGNPYNN
+603 VNYQYGNPYSNH
-614 LYDGVVNWNHVFY
+614 YDGAHNWNQAFY
-627 GTIYPQLTL
+627 GTVYPQLMM
-636 AGCDIQGKA
+636 ACCDIKQQEK
-645 NYYMPFHGDFI
+645 YIPFHGDYI

-661 NVPGVSEKGDYGWY
+661 NVPGVSDNNSYDWAFAKE
-675 FVDGSKPSNSPS
+675 SPSPS
-687 IYDCTY
+687 IYDRTY
-693 YASGGKRCGYFLY
+693 YTSGGTRCGYFLF
-706 VDASD
+706 VDAAD
-711 EPHPIATLDFEAR
+711 EPRPIATLDFEAR

-730 LMFTANVANLTADY
+730 LMFTANVANLTSPAEGKED
-744 YNVEHPQLLFKLYG
+744 PQLLFKLYG
-758 YKTDE
+758 YKTDA
-763 NGQVIEKKLIQS
+763 NGKVIEKKLIQS
-775 FASGDFKTYDSRN
+775 FASGDFKTYGSKE
-788 LGVWYQIFA
+788 LGVWYQVFA
-797 KTFVHPGLGVD
+797 KSFVHQGLGVD
-808 GYTHYNVTIE
+808 EFSHYNVTID
-818 NACKSTQGADY
+818 NACKSTDGADY

-854 CKNKDHGAYLKLRTD
+854 CNNKDHGAYLKLRTD

-879 NEGSKPLFYRLCE
+879 NEGTKPLFYRLCE

-901 YPQDTIANPKHE
+901 YPQDTVANPKHE
-913 QKMDKNNIPY
+913 HKVDKNNIPY

-933 ENKELVETD
+933 ENKELVEAD
-942 PYGYLS
+942 PYGYLN

-965 VSVALPRI
+965 VSVAMPHV
-973 ARYNETDGTPIYE
+973 AGYNETDGTPIYE

-1046 SYGMEKDIPWK
+1046 KYGIEKDIPWK
-1057 FDFVIGSEEAFNKAC
+1057 FDFVIGSEKAFNDAC
-1072 TQRNLLQ
+1072 SQRNLLQ
-1079 AIEHFRTAYPN
+1079 AIEHFRTTYPN
-1090 ATVFDATTHVATGIF
+1090 ATTFDATTHVATGIF

-1110 EALVHYTSQ
+1110 EALKFYTSQ
-1119 STTEIPDPTSDKLIV
+1119 STTEIPDPTKSDKLIV

-1144 KLKMVEKNDVNVN
+1144 NLKMVEKNDVNVN

-1183 EKVTFN
+1183 EKVTFT

-1239 DAFYHQTGHSYGG
+1239 DAFYYKPGHSYGG
-1252 NARNNLVVEQPDAK
+1252 ASRNNLIVEQPDAK

-1277 ATNDPTVNK
+1277 ATNDPTVDST
-1286 EWLQVGTV
+1286 WLQIGTV

-1304 EVKNDSFN
+1304 VVKNAGYN
-1312 ITKTDQSLVID
+1312 ITPTDKSLVID
-1323 FSQHTETL
+1323 FTPSTETL
-1331 HLDNEVTKKDVTA
+1331 HLDNEVTKDVTA

-1357 VVYHDATLDIKKDN
+1357 VVYHDATLSIEN
-1371 NAICYGTTLFTLNIV
+1371 NSNTICYGTTLFTLNIV

-1418 TDGYEDYDGS
+1418 NAQNTDEYVDYDGS
-1428 KGLQSAPGEDPSTTP
+1428 NGLQSAPGEDPSTTP

-1491 KDINYNLM
+1491 KDINYHLM
-1499 LKIKP
+1499 LKMEP

-1528 ASTDPDDAA
+1528 ASTDPDDA
-1537 TQNGEVKGEL
+1537 TQNEEVKGEL

-1563 LPTKQW
+1563 LPTDQW

-1595 EAFQPINFGDGNGAY
+1595 EAFQPIKFGEGNGAY

-1620 TWFDTNPQVVAV
+1620 TWFNTNPQVVAA

-1641 VNYDQNNTEVEYVTS
+1641 VNYDKNNTEVEYVTS

-1713 QKTSAVVD
+1713 QKTSARVD

-1735 DNPMTLTGVIE
+1735 DNPMTLNGVIE

-1785 WILEDG
+1785 WILEG
-1791 ELNAYGNDGTDN
+1791 RELKAYGNDGTDN

-1918 GVEAETDEEVAFSVS
+1918 GVEAASDEEVAFSVS

-1945 DAKTNQY
+1945 DAKTNQR

-1975 NMSEANPVQTDLR
+1975 NMSEANAVQTDLR

-2045 KKVTEGR
+2045 NKVTEGR

>member
-1 MCRNLPKYTL
+1 MSRCGSQ
-11 IERLAIMVKA
+11 
-21 WVCAVCLGCSVQ
+21 AV
-33 IAYADEF
+33 
-40 VVNET
+40 
-45 KTNGHFE
+45 
-52 ANVQEKGRYDTS
+52 
-64 PQEIPI
+64 
-70 TDIIGSGGDIKSYCR
+70 YCR
-85 LVLFDAKTD
+85 FVLFDAETEE
-94 KPLYEESKTCFVYDK
+94 PLYELSKTCFRYDASK
-109 VIVNGLDV
+109 N
-117 TAWLFQQTD
+117 WLFQQTD
-126 KGLIEFPRWNGTRT
+126 YGLIEFPRRNATIQYYVNPQIVLPQGRT
-140 SKNVKVKMPK
+140 WS
-150 GYNSWAD
+150 D
-157 FYVGMYY
+157 IYVGVYY
-164 LNLGSSGI
+164 CKVQSGSG
-172 DQEKKLALKL
+172 DQEIEVAKKL
-182 GIKGNIYADLAVTSD
+182 GINGDISYHGNTTTSPTITSD

-209 YKKDVNPT
+209 YKEGTPAV
-217 ITIQNQYQ
+217 TIQNQYK

-231 GSDFEVNEAGLER
+231 GSDFETNAEGVKR
-244 QRTGTYEY
+244 QGTYTWEY

-263 VSLKAPVADGANEGA
+263 VTLKAPVANGSGGGSFID
-278 DIEYAAYWR
+278 YSAYWH
-287 WYDNKTYRASDRISK
+287 WYDNNTYRANDRISK
-302 PLGSSLNQTY
+302 PLGSLLNQTY
-312 FDENGKSIGLTYT
+312 VDENGKSVGLTYSST
-325 SIFYTKPTYKNMASV
+325 GYKNPTYQNMASV

-355 IAADASRYIDFGPID
+355 IAADASRYTDFGSVNA
-370 KQYWREPTLSMRY
+370 KYWHEPTLSMRY

-392 IAEKIKKAIMNV
+392 IAENIKKAIMNV
-404 GVYED
+404 EVYED
-409 HGSVVFPLKKNGDT
+409 HGSIAIPLKKNGNT
-423 YKNDAY
+423 YSPTAH
-429 NTLRLDLRGISNYWF
+429 NTLRLDMRGINNYWF
-444 YPFSTNDIKNNP
+444 YPFSTKDIVDAP
-456 SASQFESEI
+456 SASQFESDI
-465 RQCKSLSWVAMTTVN
+465 RQCSSISWVAMTTVN
-480 GKVYRKTI
+480 GKVYRKDI
-488 TQNSENLEDYKYATY
+488 ALNQSNPGDDKYATY
-503 NLHPDDVVGTYSLV
+503 DLLPNDVVGTYTMV
-517 ADPTIKYELNK
+517 ADPKITYELDS
-528 LEAGRQYTI
+528 LETGRQYTI
-537 MVYANGD
+537 MVYANSND
-544 NGKSSPIARFDCS
+544 GKSSPIARFDCY
-557 YVWQSEPELNDGI
+557 YVWQSEPELESLLSEH
-570 GDYRQPD
+570 RQPEILKD
-577 NLDEKYTRIAWKSFD
+577 KYTQIGWVNFD
-592 DLSGMN
+592 DFAGMN
-598 DNVPT
+598 DNIPT
-603 LNYQYGNPYNN
+603 VNYQYGNPYSNH
-614 LYDGVVNWNHVFY
+614 YDGAHNWNQAFY
-627 GTIYPQLTL
+627 GTVYPQLMM
-636 AGCDIQGKA
+636 ARCEAKGND
-645 NYYMPFHGDFI
+645 NYLPYHGDYI

-661 NVPGVSEKGDYGWY
+661 NVPGVSDNNSYGWA
-675 FVDGSKPSNSPS
+675 FVEDSSSPS
-687 IYDCTY
+687 IYDRTY
-693 YASGGKRCGYFLY
+693 YTSGGTRCGYFLF
-706 VDASD
+706 VDAAD
-711 EPHPIATLDFEAR
+711 EPRPIATLDFEAR

-730 LMFTANVANLTADY
+730 LMFTANIANLTAKNASEY
-744 YNVEHPQLLFKLYG
+744 PQLLFKLYG
-758 YKTDE
+758 YKTDA
-763 NGQVIEKKLIQS
+763 NGKVIEKKLIQS
-775 FASGDFKTYDSRN
+775 FASGDFRAYNSHE
-788 LGVWYQIFA
+788 LGKWYQVFA
-797 KTFVHPGLGVD
+797 KSFVHQGLGVD
-808 GYTHYNVTIE
+808 EFSHYNVTID
-818 NACKSTQGADY
+818 NACKSTEGADY
-829 AIDDIRFYVAN
+829 AVDDIRFYVAN

-854 CKNKDHGAYLKLRTD
+854 CNNKDHGAYLKLRTD

-879 NEGSKPLFYRLCE
+879 NEGTKPLFYRLCE

-901 YPQDTIANPKHE
+901 YPQDTIANPKRE
-913 QKMDKNNIPY
+913 QRMDKDSLPY
-923 GVVWVSADEQ
+923 GVVWISPNEQ
-933 ENKELVETD
+933 EDEKLVEAD

-965 VSVALPRI
+965 VSVALPHV
-973 ARYNETDGTPIYE
+973 ADYNDGTPIYE

-1046 SYGMEKDIPWK
+1046 KYGIEKDIPWK
-1057 FDFVIGSEEAFNKAC
+1057 FDFVIGSEKAFNDAC
-1072 TQRNLLQ
+1072 SQRNLLQ
-1079 AIEHFRTAYPN
+1079 AIEHFRTTYPN
-1090 ATVFDATTHVATGIF
+1090 ATMFDATTHVATGIF

-1119 STTEIPDPTSDKLIV
+1119 STTEIPDPTKSDKLIV

-1144 KLKMVEKNDVNVN
+1144 NLKMVEKNDVNVN

-1183 EKVTFN
+1183 EKVTFT

-1202 TYPDAWNNT
+1202 TYPEAWNNS

-1224 LKTGTRLRLP
+1224 LKRGTRLRLP

-1239 DAFYHQTGHSYGG
+1239 DAFYHQPGHSYGG
-1252 NARNNLVVEQPDAK
+1252 ASRNNLIVEQPDAK

-1277 ATNDPTVNK
+1277 ATNDPTVDST
-1286 EWLQVGTV
+1286 WLQVGTV

-1304 EVKNDSFN
+1304 EVKNAGYN

-1323 FSQHTETL
+1323 FTPCTETL
-1331 HLDNEVTKKDVTA
+1331 HLDNETKNVTA
-1344 NIEFHEGYSYTFS
+1344 DIEFHEGYSYTFS
-1357 VVYHDATLDIKKDN
+1357 VVYHDATLSIKNDN
-1371 NAICYGTTLFTLNIV
+1371 NTICYGTTLFTLNIV

-1410 STKAELHK
+1410 STKAELHINAQN
-1418 TDGYEDYDGS
+1418 TDEYVDYDGS

-1504 TIEDGVSYYD
+1504 TIENGVSYYD

-1528 ASTDPDDAA
+1528 ASTDPDDA

-1595 EAFQPINFGDGNGAY
+1595 EAFQPIKFGEGNGAY

-1620 TWFDTNPQVVAV
+1620 TWFDTNPQVVAA

-1683 TSAKNTHWALFRL
+1683 TAAQTHSWALFRL
-1696 PKDDA
+1696 PKDDE

-1713 QKTSAVVD
+1713 QKTSAAVD

-1735 DNPMTLTGVIE
+1735 DNPMTLNGVIE

-1785 WILEDG
+1785 WILEG
-1791 ELNAYGNDGTDN
+1791 GKLNAYGNDGTDN

-1933 GTNLLPAPLYLL
+1933 GTSLLPAPLYLL

-1952 TLLTDSVKVMLQPNQ
+1952 TLLTDSVKVMIQPNQ

-2025 QQLVCTFNLPQGV
+2025 QQLVYTFNLPQGV

-2045 KKVTEGR
+2045 NKVTEGR

>member
-11 IERLAIMVKA
+11 IERLALMVKA
-21 WVCAVCLGCSVQ
+21 LVCAVCLGCSVQ
-33 IAYADEF
+33 TVCADEF
-40 VVNET
+40 VVNEKIMGQLSRDT
-45 KTNGHFE
+45 ILTTATSQTCVIPTIRFLG
-52 ANVQEKGRYDTS
+52 ADNVRT
-64 PQEIPI
+64 
-70 TDIIGSGGDIKSYCR
+70 YCR
-85 LVLFDAKTD
+85 LVLFDAKTQ
-94 KPLYEESKTCFVYDK
+94 KPLYEISDTCFTYE
-109 VIVNGLDV
+109 NPNN
-117 TAWLFQQTD
+117 WLFQQTD
-126 KGLIEFPRWNGTRT
+126 KGLILFPRWNGTRYP
-140 SKNVKVKMPK
+140 KNVTLKKPK
-150 GYNSWAD
+150 GYSWAD
-157 FYVGMYY
+157 IYVGMYY
-164 LNLGSSGI
+164 LHLNSSDI
-172 DQEKKLALKL
+172 KTEKEIAKDF
-182 GIKGNIYADLAVTSD
+182 GIKGEIYAVPSITSD
-197 PSVWT
+197 PTVWS
-202 GFCAFYF
+202 GFRRFFPTTNKAFEFKNIYVP
-209 YKKDVNPT
+209 YEGVA
-217 ITIQNQYQ
+217 QNE
-225 PYKGIT
+225 G
-231 GSDFEVNEAGLER
+231 DFETNADGVKR
-244 QRTGTYEY
+244 QRTYTWEF

-263 VSLKAPVADGANEGA
+263 VTLKAPVADGANGGA

-287 WYDNKTYRASDRISK
+287 WYDNQTYRASDRLSK
-302 PLGSSLNQTY
+302 PWGSSLNQTY
-312 FDENGKSIGLTYT
+312 VDENGKSVGLTYT
-325 SIFYTKPTYKNMASV
+325 STAYTKPTYKNMASV
-340 EYTVPDNVADWQGDD
+340 EYTVPDNFVDWQGDD

-370 KQYWREPTLSMRY
+370 KQYWHEPTLSMRY

-392 IAEKIKKAIMNV
+392 IAENIKKAIMNV

-409 HGSVVFPLKKNGDT
+409 HGAVVFPLKKNGDA

-444 YPFSTNDIKNNP
+444 YPFSTNDIKNAP

-480 GKVYRKTI
+480 GKVYRKAI
-488 TQNSENLEDYKYATY
+488 TQNSEDLEDYKYATY
-503 NLHPDDVVGTYSLV
+503 NLHPDDVVGTYTMV
-517 ADPTIKYELNK
+517 ADPNVTYK
-528 LEAGRQYTI
+528 LGSLETGRQYTI
-537 MVYANGD
+537 MVYANSND
-544 NGKSSPIARFDCS
+544 GKSSPIARFDCS
-557 YVWQSEPELNDGI
+557 FVWQSEPELNDGI
-570 GDYRQPD
+570 GDHRKPE
-577 NLDEKYTRIAWKSFD
+577 NFGEKYHCIAWKNFD
-592 DLSGMN
+592 DLPGMN

-603 LNYQYGNPYNN
+603 VSYQYGNPYSN
-614 LYDGVVNWNHVFY
+614 LYDGVVNWNHAFY
-627 GTIYPQLTL
+627 GTIYPQLIQT
-636 AGCDIQGKA
+636 GCDIQGKS

-661 NVPGVSEKGDYGWY
+661 NVPGVSEKGSYGWY
-675 FVDGSKPSNSPS
+675 FADYSAAP

-711 EPHPIATLDFEAR
+711 EPRPIATLDFEAR

-730 LMFTANVANLTADY
+730 LMFTANVANLTAGGY
-744 YNVEHPQLLFKLYG
+744 YLCEDPQLLFKLYG

-763 NGQVIEKKLIQS
+763 SGRVIEKKLIQS
-775 FASGDFKTYDSRN
+775 FASGDFKTYGSEEV
-788 LGVWYQIFA
+788 GVWYQIFA
-797 KTFVHPGLGVD
+797 KTFVHQGLGVD
-808 GYTHYNVTIE
+808 EFSHYNVTIE
-818 NACKSTQGADY
+818 NACKSTIGADY
-829 AIDDIRFYVAN
+829 AVDDIRFYVAN

-849 QADDY
+849 DADNY
-854 CKNKDHGAYLKLRTD
+854 CNNKDHGAYLKLRTD

-879 NEGSKPLFYRLCE
+879 NEGAKPLFYRLCE
-892 EGGKPCNTT
+892 EGGTPCNTT
-901 YPQDTIANPKHE
+901 YPSDTGANPKRE
-913 QKMDKNNIPY
+913 QKMDKDSIPY
-923 GVVWVSADEQ
+923 GIVWVSPNEQ
-933 ENKELVETD
+933 EDKKLVEAD
-942 PYGYLS
+942 PYGYLN

-965 VSVALPRI
+965 VSVAMPRV

-1046 SYGMEKDIPWK
+1046 SYGIEKDIPWT

-1072 TQRNLLQ
+1072 TQHHLLQ
-1079 AIEHFRTAYPN
+1079 AIEHFRTAYPD
-1090 ATVFDATTHVATGIF
+1090 ATTFDATTHVATGIF
-1105 SQPEY
+1105 SQPDY
-1110 EALVHYTSQ
+1110 KTLVHYTSQ
-1119 STTEIPDPTSDKLIV
+1119 STTEIPDPTKSDKLIV

-1239 DAFYHQTGHSYGG
+1239 DAFYYKPGHSYGG
-1252 NARNNLVVEQPDAK
+1252 ASRNNLIVEQPDAK

-1277 ATNDPTVNK
+1277 ATNDPTVDST
-1286 EWLQVGTV
+1286 WLQVGTV

-1304 EVKNDSFN
+1304 VVKNAGSN
-1312 ITKTDQSLVID
+1312 ITKTDKSLVID
-1323 FSQHTETL
+1323 FTPCTETL
-1331 HLDNEVTKKDVTA
+1331 HLDHDVTKDVTA

-1357 VVYHDATLDIKKDN
+1357 VVYHDATLSIEN
-1371 NAICYGTTLFTLNIV
+1371 NNNTICYGTTLFTLNIV

-1499 LKIKP
+1499 LKMEP
-1504 TIEDGVSYYD
+1504 TIENGVSYYD

-1528 ASTDPDDAA
+1528 ASTDPDDA
-1537 TQNGEVKGEL
+1537 TQDVEVKGEL

-1563 LPTKQW
+1563 LPTNQW

-1595 EAFQPINFGDGNGAY
+1595 EAFQPIKFGDGNGAY
-1610 DRVKYSVYQR
+1610 NRVKYSVYQR
-1620 TWFDTNPQVVAV
+1620 TWFDTNPQVVAA

-1641 VNYDQNNTEVEYVTS
+1641 VNYDKNNTEVEYVTS

-1696 PKDDA
+1696 PKEDKTFNYYKRGNTKKKKISA
-1701 TFDYYERGKNGK
+1701 T
-1713 QKTSAVVD
+1713 VD

-1785 WILEDG
+1785 WILEG
-1791 ELNAYGNDGTDN
+1791 RELKAYGNDGTDN

-1945 DAKTNQY
+1945 DAKTNQH
-1952 TLLTDSVKVMLQPNQ
+1952 TLLTDSVRVMLQPNQ

-1988 CYSVHAGKVVAAT
+1988 CYSIHAGKVVAAT

>member
-11 IERLAIMVKA
+11 IERLALMVKA

-33 IAYADEF
+33 TVCADEF
-40 VVNET
+40 VVNE
-45 KTNGHFE
+45 KIMGELSRDFALIN
-52 ANVQEKGRYDTS
+52 ATS
-64 PQEIPI
+64 QTCVIPTI
-70 TDIIGSGGDIKSYCR
+70 RFLGESQVSTYCR
-85 LVLFDAKTD
+85 LVLFDAKTQ
-94 KPLYEESKTCFVYDK
+94 KPLYELSKTCFTYD
-109 VIVNGLDV
+109 NPLN
-117 TAWLFQQTD
+117 WLFQQTD
-126 KGLIEFPRWNGTRT
+126 KGLILFPRFNGT
-140 SKNVKVKMPK
+140 SSPKNVTLTKPE
-150 GYNSWAD
+150 GYSWAD
-157 FYVGMYY
+157 IYVGMYY
-164 LNLGSSGI
+164 LNLNTPAYDLDKEKEIAKNFGI
-172 DQEKKLALKL
+172 N
-182 GIKGNIYADLAVTSD
+182 GNIYLVPSITSD
-197 PSVWT
+197 PTEWS
-202 GFCAFYF
+202 GFRKY
-209 YKKDVNPT
+209 VPT
-217 ITIQNQYQ
+217 KNIYV
-225 PYKGIT
+225 PYEGVAQKEG
-231 GSDFEVNEAGLER
+231 DFETNADGVKR
-244 QRTGTYEY
+244 QRTYTWEY
-252 TYYVPRRAGEM
+252 TYYVPRRAGEK
-263 VSLKAPVADGANEGA
+263 VTLKAPIADGNGGGA

-287 WYDNKTYRASDRISK
+287 WYDNQTYRASDRISK
-302 PLGSSLNQTY
+302 PGSLLNQTY
-312 FDENGKSIGLTYT
+312 VDENGKSVGLTYA
-325 SIFYTKPTYKNMASV
+325 SSSYTKPTYKNMASV

-355 IAADASRYIDFGPID
+355 IAADASRYIDFGPND
-370 KQYWREPTLSMRY
+370 KLFWREPTLSMRY

-404 GVYED
+404 EVYED
-409 HGSVVFPLKKNGDT
+409 HGSIVFPLKKNGDA

-444 YPFSTNDIKNNP
+444 YPFSTNDIKNAP
-456 SASQFESEI
+456 SASQFESDI
-465 RQCKSLSWVAMTTVN
+465 RQCSSISWVAMTTVN
-480 GKVYRKTI
+480 GKVYRKDI
-488 TQNSENLEDYKYATY
+488 TQNSENLADDKYAIY

-517 ADPTIKYELNK
+517 SNPTIKYELSK
-528 LEAGRQYTI
+528 LETGRQYTI
-537 MVYANGD
+537 MAYANSND
-544 NGKSSPIARFDCS
+544 GKSSPIARFDCS
-557 YVWQSEPELNDGI
+557 FVWQSEPELNDGI
-570 GDYRQPD
+570 GDYRKPE
-577 NLDEKYTRIAWKSFD
+577 NLEEKYHCIAWKSFD
-592 DLSGMN
+592 DLPGMN

-603 LNYQYGNPYNN
+603 LNYEHGNPYNN
-614 LYDGVVNWNHVFY
+614 LYDGVVNWNHAFY
-627 GTIYPQLTL
+627 GTIYPQLIQ
-636 AGCDIQGKA
+636 AGCDIPGKE
-645 NYYMPFHGDFI
+645 NKGKFMPFHGDFI

-661 NVPGVSEKGDYGWY
+661 NVPGVSEKGSYGWY
-675 FVDGSKPSNSPS
+675 FADASAPS

-711 EPHPIATLDFEAR
+711 EPRPIATLDFEAR

-730 LMFTANVANLTADY
+730 LMFTANVANLTANYDLC
-744 YNVEHPQLLFKLYG
+744 EDPQLLFKLYG
-758 YKTDE
+758 YKTDA
-763 NGQVIEKKLIQS
+763 NGKVIEKKLIQS
-775 FASGDFKTYDSRN
+775 FASGDFKTYGSRK

-808 GYTHYNVTIE
+808 EFSHYNVTIE
-818 NACKSTQGADY
+818 NACKSTVGADY
-829 AIDDIRFYVAN
+829 AVDDIRFYVAN

-849 QADDY
+849 NADNY
-854 CKNKDHGAYLKLRTD
+854 CNNKDHGAYLKLRTD

-901 YPQDTIANPKHE
+901 YPQDTIANPKRE
-913 QKMDKNNIPY
+913 QRMDKDSLPY
-923 GVVWVSADEQ
+923 GVVWISTNEKEDE
-933 ENKELVETD
+933 KLVEAD

-973 ARYNETDGTPIYE
+973 AGYNKTDDTPIYE

-1046 SYGMEKDIPWK
+1046 SYGIEKDIPWK
-1057 FDFVIGSEEAFNKAC
+1057 FDFVIGSEQAFNKAC
-1072 TQRNLLQ
+1072 TQDNLLQ
-1079 AIEHFRTAYPN
+1079 AIEHFRTTYPN
-1090 ATVFDATTHVATGIF
+1090 ATTFDATTHVATGIF
-1105 SQPEY
+1105 SQTEY
-1110 EALVHYTSQ
+1110 ETLVHYTSQ
-1119 STTEIPDPTSDKLIV
+1119 STTEIPDPAKSDKLIV

-1144 KLKMVEKNDVNVN
+1144 NLKMVEKNDVNVN
-1157 FYFISVPGEYTDKDG
+1157 FYFISVPGEYKDKDG
-1172 QKYTICSSAMK
+1172 QIYTICSSAMK
-1183 EKVTFN
+1183 EKVTFT

-1202 TYPDAWNNT
+1202 TYPETWNNS

-1224 LKTGTRLRLP
+1224 LKRGTRLRLP

-1239 DAFYHQTGHSYGG
+1239 DAFYYKPGHSYGG
-1252 NARNNLVVEQPDAK
+1252 ASRNNLIVEQPDAK

-1277 ATNDPTVNK
+1277 ATNDPTVDST
-1286 EWLQVGTV
+1286 WLQVGTV

-1304 EVKNDSFN
+1304 VVKNAGSN

-1323 FSQHTETL
+1323 FTPCTETL
-1331 HLDNEVTKKDVTA
+1331 HLDHDVTKDVTA

-1357 VVYHDATLDIKKDN
+1357 VVYHDATLSIKNDN
-1371 NAICYGTTLFTLNIV
+1371 NTICYGTTLFTLNIV

-1418 TDGYEDYDGS
+1418 NAQNTDEYVDYDGS
-1428 KGLQSAPGEDPSTTP
+1428 NGLQSAPGEDPSTTP

-1504 TIEDGVSYYD
+1504 TIENGVSYYD

-1528 ASTDPDDAA
+1528 ASTDPDDA
-1537 TQNGEVKGEL
+1537 TQNEEVKGEL

-1563 LPTKQW
+1563 LPTDQW

-1595 EAFQPINFGDGNGAY
+1595 EAFQPIKFGEGNGAY

-1620 TWFDTNPQVVAV
+1620 TWFDTNPQVVAA

-1641 VNYDQNNTEVEYVTS
+1641 VNYDKNNTEVEYVTS

-1696 PKDDA
+1696 PKDDE

-1713 QKTSAVVD
+1713 QETSAAVD

-1735 DNPMTLTGVIE
+1735 DNPMTLNGVIE

-1785 WILEDG
+1785 WILEG
-1791 ELNAYGNDGTDN
+1791 RELKAYGNDGTDN

-2025 QQLVCTFNLPQGV
+2025 QQLVYTFNLPQGV

>member
-11 IERLAIMVKA
+11 IERLALMVKA

-33 IAYADEF
+33 TVCADEF
-40 VVNET
+40 VVNE
-45 KTNGHFE
+45 KIMGKLSRDFALIN
-52 ANVQEKGRYDTS
+52 ATS
-64 PQEIPI
+64 QTCVIPTI
-70 TDIIGSGGDIKSYCR
+70 RFLGESQVSTYCR
-85 LVLFDAKTD
+85 LVLFDAKTQ
-94 KPLYEESKTCFVYDK
+94 KPLYELSKTCFTYE
-109 VIVNGLDV
+109 NPLN
-117 TAWLFQQTD
+117 WLFQQTD
-126 KGLIEFPRWNGTRT
+126 KGLILFPRFNGT
-140 SKNVKVKMPK
+140 SSPKNVTLTKPE
-150 GYNSWAD
+150 GYSWAD
-157 FYVGMYY
+157 IYVGMYY
-164 LNLGSSGI
+164 LNLNTPAYDLDKEKEIAKDFGI
-172 DQEKKLALKL
+172 NGE
-182 GIKGNIYADLAVTSD
+182 IYKVPSITSD
-197 PSVWT
+197 PTEWS
-202 GFCAFYF
+202 GFRKY
-209 YKKDVNPT
+209 VPT
-217 ITIQNQYQ
+217 KNIYV
-225 PYKGIT
+225 PYEGVAQKEG
-231 GSDFEVNEAGLER
+231 DFETNADGVKR
-244 QRTGTYEY
+244 QRTYTWEY
-252 TYYVPRRAGEM
+252 TYYVPRRAGEK
-263 VSLKAPVADGANEGA
+263 VTLKAPIADGNGGGA

-287 WYDNKTYRASDRISK
+287 WYDNQTYRASDRISK
-302 PLGSSLNQTY
+302 PGSLLSQT
-312 FDENGKSIGLTYT
+312 FVDENGKSVGLTYA
-325 SIFYTKPTYKNMASV
+325 SSSYTKPTYKNMASV

-355 IAADASRYIDFGPID
+355 IAADASRYIDFGPND
-370 KQYWREPTLSMRY
+370 KLFWREPTLSMRY

-404 GVYED
+404 EVYED
-409 HGSVVFPLKKNGDT
+409 HGSIVFPLKKNGDA

-444 YPFSTNDIKNNP
+444 YPFSTNDIKNAP

-480 GKVYRKTI
+480 GKVYRKAI
-488 TQNSENLEDYKYATY
+488 TQNSENLADDKYAIY

-517 ADPTIKYELNK
+517 SNPTIKYELSK
-528 LEAGRQYTI
+528 LETGRQYTI
-537 MVYANGD
+537 MAYANSND
-544 NGKSSPIARFDCS
+544 GKSSPIARFDCS
-557 YVWQSEPELNDGI
+557 FVWQSEPELNDGI
-570 GDYRQPD
+570 GDYRKPE
-577 NLDEKYTRIAWKSFD
+577 NLEEKYHCIAWKSFD
-592 DLSGMN
+592 DLPGMN

-603 LNYQYGNPYNN
+603 LNYEHGNPYNN
-614 LYDGVVNWNHVFY
+614 LYDGVVNWNHAFY
-627 GTIYPQLTL
+627 GTIYPQLIQ
-636 AGCDIQGKA
+636 AGCDIPGKE
-645 NYYMPFHGDFI
+645 NKGKFMPFHGDFI

-661 NVPGVSEKGDYGWY
+661 NVPGVSEKGSYGWY
-675 FVDGSKPSNSPS
+675 FADASAPS

-711 EPHPIATLDFEAR
+711 EPRPIATLDFEAR

-730 LMFTANVANLTADY
+730 LMFTANVANLTANYDLC
-744 YNVEHPQLLFKLYG
+744 EDPQLLFKLYG
-758 YKTDE
+758 YKTDA
-763 NGQVIEKKLIQS
+763 NGKVIEKKLIQS
-775 FASGDFKTYDSRN
+775 FASGDFKTYGSRK

-808 GYTHYNVTIE
+808 EFSHYNVTIE
-818 NACKSTQGADY
+818 NACKSTVGADY
-829 AIDDIRFYVAN
+829 AVDDIRFYVAN

-849 QADDY
+849 NADDY
-854 CKNKDHGAYLKLRTD
+854 CKSKDQGAYLKLRTD

-892 EGGKPCNTT
+892 EGGKPCNTK
-901 YPQDTIANPKHE
+901 YPSDEGTNPKRE
-913 QKMDKNNIPY
+913 ERKDKDGLPY
-923 GVVWVSADEQ
+923 GVVWISTNEKEDE
-933 ENKELVETD
+933 KLVEAD

-965 VSVALPRI
+965 VSVALPHI

-1046 SYGMEKDIPWK
+1046 SYGIEKDIPWK
-1057 FDFVIGSEEAFNKAC
+1057 FDFVIGSEQAFNDAC
-1072 TQRNLLQ
+1072 SQRNLLQ
-1079 AIEHFRTAYPN
+1079 AIEHFRTTYPN
-1090 ATVFDATTHVATGIF
+1090 ATTFDATTHVATGIF

-1119 STTEIPDPTSDKLIV
+1119 STTEIPDPTKSDKLIV

-1144 KLKMVEKNDVNVN
+1144 NLKMVEKNDVNVN
-1157 FYFISVPGEYTDKDG
+1157 FYFISVPGEYTDKGG

-1183 EKVTFN
+1183 EKVTFT

-1202 TYPDAWNNT
+1202 TYPESWNNS

-1224 LKTGTRLRLP
+1224 LKRGTRLRLP

-1239 DAFYHQTGHSYGG
+1239 DAFYHQPGHSYGG
-1252 NARNNLVVEQPDAK
+1252 ASRNNLIVEQPDAK

-1277 ATNDPTVNK
+1277 ATNDPTVDST
-1286 EWLQVGTV
+1286 WLQVGTV

-1312 ITKTDQSLVID
+1312 ITKTDKSLVID
-1323 FSQHTETL
+1323 FTPCTETL
-1331 HLDNEVTKKDVTA
+1331 HLDHEVTKDVTA

-1357 VVYHDATLDIKKDN
+1357 VVYHDATLSIKNDN
-1371 NAICYGTTLFTLNIV
+1371 NTICYGTTLFTLNIV

-1418 TDGYEDYDGS
+1418 NAQNTDGYVDYDGS
-1428 KGLQSAPGEDPSTTP
+1428 NGLQSAPGEDPSTTP

-1491 KDINYNLM
+1491 KDINYHLM
-1499 LKIKP
+1499 LKMEP
-1504 TIEDGVSYYD
+1504 TIENGVSYYD

-1528 ASTDPDDAA
+1528 ASTDPDDA
-1537 TQNGEVKGEL
+1537 TQNEEVKGEL

-1563 LPTKQW
+1563 LPTDQW

-1595 EAFQPINFGDGNGAY
+1595 EAFQPIKFGEGNGAY

-1620 TWFDTNPQVVAV
+1620 TWFDTNPQVVAA

-1641 VNYDQNNTEVEYVTS
+1641 VNYDTNNTEVEYVTS

-1713 QKTSAVVD
+1713 QKTSAAVD

-1735 DNPMTLTGVIE
+1735 DNPMTLNGVIE

-1785 WILEDG
+1785 WILEGG

-1833 CITMFNTN
+1833 CITIFNTN

>member
-11 IERLAIMVKA
+11 IERLALMVKA

-33 IAYADEF
+33 TAYADEF
-40 VVNET
+40 VVNEKIMGQRDVRVT
-45 KTNGHFE
+45 KMTKY
-52 ANVQEKGRYDTS
+52 VTS
-64 PQEIPI
+64 PDVPLKEFLGKQAV
-70 TDIIGSGGDIKSYCR
+70 YCR
-85 LVLFDAKTD
+85 FVLFDAETEE
-94 KPLYEESKTCFVYDK
+94 PLYELSKTCFRYDASQNW
-109 VIVNGLDV
+109 V
-117 TAWLFQQTD
+117 FQQTD
-126 KGLIEFPRWNGTRT
+126 YGLIEFPRRNATFQ
-140 SKNVKVKMPK
+140 NYVNPQIVLPK
-150 GYNSWAD
+150 GRTWND
-157 FYVGMYY
+157 FYVGVYY
-164 LNLGSSGI
+164 CKVQSGSGA
-172 DQEKKLALKL
+172 QEIEVAKKL
-182 GIKGNIYADLAVTSD
+182 GINGDITYHNNTTTSPTITSD
-197 PSVWT
+197 PFVWT

-209 YKKDVNPT
+209 YREGTTAV
-217 ITIQNQYQ
+217 TIQNQYQ

-231 GSDFEVNEAGLER
+231 GSDFETNAEGVKR
-244 QRTGTYEY
+244 QGTYTWEY

-263 VSLKAPVADGANEGA
+263 VTLKAPVANGASAGA
-278 DIEYAAYWR
+278 DIDYSAYWR
-287 WYDNKTYRASDRISK
+287 WYDNNTYRANDRISK
-302 PLGSSLNQTY
+302 PFGSSLSQTY
-312 FDENGKSIGLTYT
+312 VDENGKSVGLTYNST
-325 SIFYTKPTYKNMASV
+325 SYRNPTYENMASV
-340 EYTVPDNVADWQGDD
+340 EYTVPDIVADWQGDD
-355 IAADASRYIDFGPID
+355 IAADASRYIDFGSVNA
-370 KQYWREPTLSMRY
+370 KYWREPTLSMRY

-392 IAEKIKKAIMNV
+392 IAENIKKAIMNV

-409 HGSVVFPLKKNGDT
+409 HGSIAIPLKKNGNT
-423 YKNDAY
+423 YSQTAR
-429 NTLRLDLRGISNYWF
+429 NTLRLDLRGINNYWF
-444 YPFSTNDIKNNP
+444 YPFSTKDIKNNP
-456 SASQFESEI
+456 SASQFESDI
-465 RQCKSLSWVAMTTVN
+465 RQCSSISWVAMTTVN
-480 GKVYRKTI
+480 GKVYRKDI
-488 TQNSENLEDYKYATY
+488 ALNQPNPGDDKYATY
-503 NLHPDDVVGTYSLV
+503 DLLPNDVVGTYTMV
-517 ADPTIKYELNK
+517 ADPKITYELNE

-537 MVYANGD
+537 MVYANSND
-544 NGKSSPIARFDCS
+544 SKSSPIARFDCY
-557 YVWQSEPELNDGI
+557 YVWQSEPELESQLSEH
-570 GDYRQPD
+570 RQPEILKD
-577 NLDEKYTRIAWKSFD
+577 KYTQIGWVNFD
-592 DLSGMN
+592 DFAGMN
-598 DNVPT
+598 DNIPT
-603 LNYQYGNPYNN
+603 VNYQYGNPYSNH
-614 LYDGVVNWNHVFY
+614 YDGAHNWNQAFY
-627 GTIYPQLTL
+627 GTVYPQLMM
-636 AGCDIQGKA
+636 ARCEIRQQE
-645 NYYMPFHGDFI
+645 NYIPYHGDYI
-656 LVKSA
+656 LIKTA
-661 NVPGVSEKGDYGWY
+661 NLKGVSVKNVNGYDWAYGD
-675 FVDGSKPSNSPS
+675 SPTL
-687 IYDCTY
+687 YDRTY
-693 YASGGKRCGYFLY
+693 YTSGGTRCGYFLF
-706 VDASD
+706 VDAAD
-711 EPHPIATLDFEAR
+711 EPRPIATLDFEAR

-730 LMFTANVANLTADY
+730 LMFTANIANLTAKADD
-744 YNVEHPQLLFKLYG
+744 VEDPQLLFKLYG
-758 YKTDE
+758 YKTDA
-763 NGQVIEKKLIQS
+763 NGKVIEKKLIQS
-775 FASGDFKTYDSRN
+775 FASGDFKTYGSKD
-788 LGVWYQIFA
+788 LGVWYQVFA
-797 KTFVHPGLGVD
+797 KSFVHQGLGVD
-808 GYTHYNVTIE
+808 EFSHYNVTIE
-818 NACKSTQGADY
+818 NSCKSTRGADY

-849 QADDY
+849 NADDY
-854 CKNKDHGAYLKLRTD
+854 CNNKDHGAYLKLRTD

-901 YPQDTIANPKHE
+901 YPQDTIANPKRE
-913 QKMDKNNIPY
+913 QKVDKNNIPY

-933 ENKELVETD
+933 ENKELVEAD
-942 PYGYLS
+942 PYGYLN

-965 VSVALPRI
+965 VSVAMPRV
-973 ARYNETDGTPIYE
+973 AGYNETDGTPIYE

-1000 SKSINIRN
+1000 SKSIKISN

-1057 FDFVIGSEEAFNKAC
+1057 FDFVIGSEQAFDKAC
-1072 TQRNLLQ
+1072 TQHNLLQ
-1079 AIEHFRTAYPN
+1079 AIEHFRTAYPD

-1105 SQPEY
+1105 SQPDY
-1110 EALVHYTSQ
+1110 KTLVDYTSQ
-1119 STTEIPDPTSDKLIV
+1119 STTEIPDPTSNKLIV

-1157 FYFISVPGEYTDKDG
+1157 FYFISVPGEYTDKGG
-1172 QKYTICSSAMK
+1172 QKYTICNSVMK
-1183 EKVTFN
+1183 EQVTFT

-1211 AREYRLGLKQANN
+1211 AKEYRLGLKQANN
-1224 LKTGTRLRLP
+1224 LKNGTRLRLP
-1234 IHDYR
+1234 IRDYR

-1266 GNAVQGCVRLV
+1266 GNAVKGCVRLV
-1277 ATNDPTVNK
+1277 ATNDPTVDPK
-1286 EWLQVGTV
+1286 WLQVGTV

-1304 EVKNDSFN
+1304 VVKNAGYN
-1312 ITKTDQSLVID
+1312 ITPTDKSLVID
-1323 FSQHTETL
+1323 FTPSTETL

-1357 VVYHDATLDIKKDN
+1357 VVYHDATLSIKNDN
-1371 NAICYGTTLFTLNIV
+1371 NTICYGTTLFTLNIV

-1418 TDGYEDYDGS
+1418 NAQKTDGYVDYDGS

-1491 KDINYNLM
+1491 KNINYHLM
-1499 LKIKP
+1499 LKMEP
-1504 TIEDGVSYYD
+1504 TIENGVSYYD

-1528 ASTDPDDAA
+1528 ASTDPDDDA
-1537 TQNGEVKGEL
+1537 TQKDVKGEL

-1620 TWFDTNPQVVAV
+1620 TWFDTNPQVVAA

-1683 TSAKNTHWALFRL
+1683 TSAKTTHWALFRL
-1696 PKDDA
+1696 PKDDE
-1701 TFDYYERGKNGK
+1701 TFDYYGRGKNGK
-1713 QKTSAVVD
+1713 QKTSAAVD

-1735 DNPMTLTGVIE
+1735 DNPMTLNGVIE

-1785 WILEDG
+1785 WILEG
-1791 ELNAYGNDGTDN
+1791 RELKAYGNDGTDN

-1988 CYSVHAGKVVAAT
+1988 CYSIHAGKVVAAT